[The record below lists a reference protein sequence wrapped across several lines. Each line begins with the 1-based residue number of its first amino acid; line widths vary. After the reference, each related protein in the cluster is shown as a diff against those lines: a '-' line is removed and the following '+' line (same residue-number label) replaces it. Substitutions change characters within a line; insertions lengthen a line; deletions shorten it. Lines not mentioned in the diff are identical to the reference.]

1 MSGGTP
7 LGNMVVKLGLDSSDF
22 GRGAANAKKEVRYL
36 AKEMQANVKIA
47 DMAGNQMGKLGARF
61 DGLTKIIDAQERQVA
76 ALKKAYDESFVDG
89 KATESTKR
97 LATQLQDAN
106 GKLAHYK
113 QQLSNVEKSMLL
125 YSEKAEKA
133 KGNINYL
140 NKEMQLNMET
150 ASLLGN
156 RQKVLGA
163 NYEGLTKIIGEQA
176 KYVAALQETY
186 DKSFVNGK
194 PTEATKELALSLK
207 EAQNELIKTTGNI
220 AELQVKTT
228 GATGAIYKASEK
240 MISSGQRMEQMGGA
254 LTKGVT
260 MPILAGAAAVTT
272 AAVKWESDFAG
283 VKKTN
288 DEVVDSTGKVVYS
301 YKDLENGLR
310 GLAKELPASHTEI
323 ANVAEAAG
331 QLGIKT
337 ENVVGFTKTMID
349 LGEST
354 NMSADE
360 AATALARLANIT
372 GMPQTEFDKLGSVIV
387 DLGNNFATTESEITE
402 MGLRLAGAGHQVG
415 MSEAQIMGF
424 AAALSSVGIE
434 AEAGGSAFS
443 KVMVQMQLAVEK
455 GTGAFSELEQI
466 ANSAGFTIGE
476 VGQAVLS
483 GGKPLKAMAE
493 SLGMNSKEL
502 SKMYKEADKS
512 KTSLED
518 FATVAGMSADQFSK
532 AFKED
537 ASGAIIKFIEGLST
551 AEERGQ
557 SAIGVL
563 DNMGI
568 TEVRLRDSLLRAAGA
583 SDVFKSAVD
592 RGTKAWSENTAL
604 TEEANKRYETTESQL
619 KMLRNEAID
628 VGITFG
634 GPLVKALRDV
644 LQAAKPMIK
653 TVTNLAESF
662 SNANPKTQQTI
673 VKMIALTAAMG
684 PAIKLTGTLSKGIGT
699 LGKGFID
706 TMAAMSKKRAVE
718 DVTQAFAKGS
728 SVSVDFGK
736 NLASSGTAL
745 GGLIAK
751 IGGTT
756 TQIGA
761 LTKGFSLLNPWVLGI
776 TTAVGAG
783 IAVWKLWGE
792 EAWNSS
798 QRTQRWGTDVGKAT
812 DEALTKFQGYS
823 RGASGEFS
831 LLEQGIS
838 SNTGSIVNNFSKM
851 GQSIETT
858 LTKKIETLKG
868 IVKELPDDIKEAA
881 NELTEDEIA
890 NQEKYLAIVKEN
902 NAKITQIKK
911 TASNNN
917 RQISYE
923 ETVRIKAYAQES
935 AEAYVNS
942 LGKSEKESKQI
953 LEAMTGNVS
962 AASKAQA
969 KEWLQ
974 SLGKQRQES
983 SLEYQKMQEDMKE
996 KLVDSG
1002 YDLNSKYAKE
1012 MLKLLKESS
1021 DSAQQITDDQMATIL
1036 AKYPE
1041 LTNEVFLANGQLI
1054 STMGDASE
1062 AAITQNKKLASSFTD
1077 MTNTSAKAAE
1087 DNAKKVELMSEKSGE
1102 YADFWNDLVL
1112 EDKDGHVK
1120 TNAQEAITEAA
1131 KSEQGWNKL
1140 LFASKH
1146 ADLKSNAKLMIAEAA
1161 IANGRWE
1168 KMTFTEQQ
1176 ALLKSNV
1183 TKTMTQALQ
1192 AKGDWGKLSFEEK
1205 KAVLY
1210 SNTPEVMA
1218 ETMLNLGLWKEY
1230 QPQVKELKAKNQGFL
1245 EVLSQSQD
1253 KIIHWS
1259 QVPVDIKKILGDNYD
1274 LLSKI
1279 YESEQSYNRWKNL
1292 PDDEKKLLANNSDV
1306 LQKIM
1311 TSDTSLKQW
1320 NALPADQK
1328 KMLGDNTDLLT
1339 KVMASEESMNA
1350 WKALPDPV
1358 KKMLGNN
1365 EDLKAKIA
1373 EGSLSVETYNQV
1385 KPHLKK
1391 LLGDASNVSNQSQ
1404 VGIQNLNAFNA
1415 NNPAMKLLKGDSSSA
1430 QNAAR
1435 TGGNALNV
1443 YKANNPASK
1452 NLKGNASGVV
1462 SATATG
1468 NSSLNVF
1475 AANNPVE
1482 KLLKARDEATGP
1494 ASSAKN
1500 AVNDFNSGPSVI
1512 TKTLKVVADIG
1523 GKVAKILGLET
1534 GTNYHVGGP
1543 AIVNDQKGPVYK
1555 ELVIPKGGVPF
1566 IPEGRNVFLPD
1577 LPRGS
1582 KVIKASET
1590 KKLIPRYE
1598 NGVGVPRNSSV
1609 VKNLIAVQESKE
1621 STDFGELASTMREL
1635 LAYMKSGNFN
1645 GMEVNQNF
1653 VVSDTKTAR
1662 EAAIENKRQL
1672 RNLARGLK

>member
-7 LGNMVVKLGLDSSDF
+7 LGNMVIKLGLDSSDF

-36 AKEMQANVKIA
+36 AKEMQANAKIA
-47 DMAGNQMGKLGARF
+47 DMAGNQMGKLGTRF
-61 DGLTKIIDAQERQVA
+61 DGLTKIIGAQEKQVA

-106 GKLAHYK
+106 GKLANYRS
-113 QQLSNVEKSMLL
+113 QLIQTAGQM
-125 YSEKAEKA
+125 AE
-133 KGNINYL
+133 
-140 NKEMQLNMET
+140 M
-150 ASLLGN
+150 
-156 RQKVLGA
+156 
-163 NYEGLTKIIGEQA
+163 
-176 KYVAALQETY
+176 
-186 DKSFVNGK
+186 
-194 PTEATKELALSLK
+194 
-207 EAQNELIKTTGNI
+207 
-220 AELQVKTT
+220 QVKTT
-228 GATGAIYKASEK
+228 GATGAIYNASEK
-240 MISSGQRMEQMGGA
+240 MISSGQKMEKVGGA
-254 LTKGVT
+254 LTKGIT
-260 MPILAGAAAVTT
+260 LPILAGAAAVTT

-310 GLAKELPASHTEI
+310 GLAKELPSSHTEI

-337 ENVVGFTKTMID
+337 KNVVGFTKTMID

-354 NMSADE
+354 NMSAEE

-387 DLGNNFATTESEITE
+387 DLGNNFATTESEITA

-443 KVMVQMQLAVEK
+443 KVMVQMQLAVEN
-455 GTGAFSELEQI
+455 GANAFAGLESLSQQTGVSMEQVS
-466 ANSAGFTIGE
+466 SA
-476 VGQAVLS
+476 VRN
-483 GGKPLKAMAE
+483 GGKELKNTAGAMG
-493 SLGMNSKEL
+493 LTSKEL
-502 SKMYKEADKS
+502 KTMHKEATDASGK
-512 KTSLED
+512 LND
-518 FATVAGMSADQFSK
+518 FADVAGMSAEQFSK

-537 ASGAIIKFIEGLST
+537 ASGAIIKFIEGLGKT
-551 AEERGQ
+551 KEHGQ
-557 SAIGVL
+557 SAIAVL
-563 DNMGI
+563 DDMGI

-592 RGTKAWSENTAL
+592 RGTKAWGENTAL

-619 KMLRNEAID
+619 KMLKNEAVD

-634 GPLVKALRDV
+634 GPLVKALRDA
-644 LQAAKPMIK
+644 LQATKPMIK

-662 SNANPKTQQTI
+662 SNADPKTQQTI

-684 PAIKLTGTLSKGIGT
+684 PAIKLTGTLTKGVGF
-699 LGKGFID
+699 LGKGFVD
-706 TMAAMSKKRAVE
+706 TMAAMSKKRAIE
-718 DVTQAFAKGS
+718 DVTKAFAEGS
-728 SVSVDFGK
+728 SVSLGFGK
-736 NLASSGTAL
+736 DIASSGSAL
-745 GGLIAK
+745 GGLTAK

-756 TQIGA
+756 TQIGS
-761 LTKGFSLLNPWVLGI
+761 LTKGFSLLNPWVLGATVAI
-776 TTAVGAG
+776 GAG
-783 IAVWKLWGE
+783 VAVWKLWGE

-812 DEALTKFQGYS
+812 DGALTKFQGYS
-823 RGASGEFS
+823 RGASGELD
-831 LLEQGIS
+831 LLEKGVS
-838 SNTGSIVNNFSKM
+838 GNTDTIANNFSKM
-851 GQSIETT
+851 GQSIEENM
-858 LTKKIETLKG
+858 TKKIETLKG
-868 IVKELPDDIKEAA
+868 IVNKLPDDIKEAGDK
-881 NELTEDEIA
+881 LTKEEVL
-890 NQEKYLAIVKEN
+890 NQEKYLDVVKEN
-902 NAKITQIKK
+902 NQKITQIKQE
-911 TASNNN
+911 ASNNN
-917 RQISYE
+917 RKISYE
-923 ETVRIKAYAQES
+923 EAIRIKSLAKES

-942 LGKSEKESKQI
+942 LGKSETETKEI
-953 LEAMTGNVS
+953 LSAMTGNV
-962 AASKAQA
+962 AEASEDQA
-969 KEWLQ
+969 KTWLQ
-974 SLGKQRQES
+974 SLGKQRQQS
-983 SLEYQKMQEDMKE
+983 KIEYTKMQDDLKA
-996 KLVDSG
+996 KLVDAG

-1012 MLKLLKESS
+1012 MLSLLKESG
-1021 DSAQQITDDQMATIL
+1021 DSATQITEDQMSTIL

-1041 LTNEVFLANGQLI
+1041 LADQVFLANGQLI
-1054 STMGDASE
+1054 SSMGE
-1062 AAITQNKKLASSFTD
+1062 AGQAAVGQNKKMMDSFTD
-1077 MTNTSAKAAE
+1077 MAE
-1087 DNAKKVELMSEKSGE
+1087 KVSKTAGENAKKIELIADEANEFGE
-1102 YADFWNDLVL
+1102 FWNQLILDTKTG
-1112 EDKDGHVK
+1112 EVK
-1120 TNAQEAITEAA
+1120 TNAQEAVNEAA
-1131 KSEQGWNKL
+1131 SSEKGWNQL
-1140 LFASKH
+1140 IYASKN

-1176 ALLKSNV
+1176 ALLDSNV

-1192 AKGDWGKLSFEEK
+1192 AKGSWGKLNFEEK

-1218 ETMLNLGLWKEY
+1218 ETMLNLGLWKDY
-1230 QPQVKELKAKNQGFL
+1230 QPQVKELKAKNQSFL
-1245 EVLSQSQD
+1245 DVLSQSQD
-1253 KIIHWS
+1253 KIVHWS
-1259 QVPVDIKKILGDNYD
+1259 QVPVDIKEILGDNYD

-1279 YESEQSYNRWKNL
+1279 YGSEQSYNRWKNL
-1292 PDDEKKLLANNSDV
+1292 PDTEKKLLANNSDV

-1339 KVMASEESMNA
+1339 KVMASEESFNA

-1385 KPHLKK
+1385 KPLLKQ

-1415 NNPAMKLLKGDSSSA
+1415 NNPAQKILRGDSSNA
-1430 QNAAR
+1430 QAAAR
-1435 TGGNALNV
+1435 QGGNALNT
-1443 YKANNPASK
+1443 YNANNPGTK
-1452 NLKGNASGVV
+1452 NLRGNAGGVV
-1462 SATATG
+1462 GAASSG
-1468 NSSLNVF
+1468 NSSLNIF

-1482 KLLKARDEATGP
+1482 KLLRANDQASGP
-1494 ASSAKN
+1494 ASQAKN
-1500 AVNDFNSGPSVI
+1500 AVSDFNSGPSVI
-1512 TKTLKVVADIG
+1512 TKTLNVVANLG
-1523 GKVAKILGLET
+1523 AGVAKILGLET
-1534 GTNYHVGGP
+1534 GTNNHIGGP
-1543 AIVNDQKGPVYK
+1543 AIVNDQKGRTYK

-1577 LPRGS
+1577 LPKGS

-1590 KKLIPRYE
+1590 KKLIPHYE

-1609 VKNLIAVQESKE
+1609 VKNLIAVQDSHESN
-1621 STDFGELASTMREL
+1621 DFSELASLMREMVSYL
-1635 LAYMKSGNFN
+1635 KDGNIKN
-1645 GMEVNQNF
+1645 MEVTQYITGA
-1653 VVSDTKTAR
+1653 DTKTPR
-1662 EAAIENKRQL
+1662 ETAIETKRQL
-1672 RNLARGLK
+1672 RDLARGFK

>member
-7 LGNMVVKLGLDSSDF
+7 LGNMVIKLGLDSSDF

-36 AKEMQANVKIA
+36 AKEMQANAKIA
-47 DMAGNQMGKLGARF
+47 DMAGNQMGKLGTRF
-61 DGLTKIIDAQERQVA
+61 DGLTKIIGAQEKQVA

-106 GKLAHYK
+106 GKLANYRS
-113 QQLSNVEKSMLL
+113 QLIQTAGQM
-125 YSEKAEKA
+125 AE
-133 KGNINYL
+133 
-140 NKEMQLNMET
+140 M
-150 ASLLGN
+150 
-156 RQKVLGA
+156 
-163 NYEGLTKIIGEQA
+163 
-176 KYVAALQETY
+176 
-186 DKSFVNGK
+186 
-194 PTEATKELALSLK
+194 
-207 EAQNELIKTTGNI
+207 
-220 AELQVKTT
+220 QVKTT
-228 GATGAIYKASEK
+228 GATGAIYNASEK
-240 MISSGQRMEQMGGA
+240 MIASGQKMEKVGGA
-254 LTKGVT
+254 LTKGIT
-260 MPILAGAAAVTT
+260 LPILAGAAAVTT

-310 GLAKELPASHTEI
+310 GLAKELPSSHTEI

-337 ENVVGFTKTMID
+337 KNVVGFTKTMID

-354 NMSADE
+354 NMSAEE

-387 DLGNNFATTESEITE
+387 DLGNNFATTESEITA

-443 KVMVQMQLAVEK
+443 KVMVQMQLAVEN
-455 GTGAFSELEQI
+455 GANAFAGLESLSQQTGVSMEQVS
-466 ANSAGFTIGE
+466 SA
-476 VGQAVLS
+476 VRN
-483 GGKPLKAMAE
+483 GGKELKNTAGAMG
-493 SLGMNSKEL
+493 LTSKEL
-502 SKMYKEADKS
+502 KTMHKEATDASGK
-512 KTSLED
+512 LND
-518 FATVAGMSADQFSK
+518 FAEVAGMSAEQFSK

-537 ASGAIIKFIEGLST
+537 ASGAIIKFIEGLGKT
-551 AEERGQ
+551 KEHGQ
-557 SAIGVL
+557 SAIAVL
-563 DNMGI
+563 DDMGI

-592 RGTKAWSENTAL
+592 RGTKAWGENTAL

-619 KMLRNEAID
+619 KMLKNEAVD

-644 LQAAKPMIK
+644 LQATKPMIK

-662 SNANPKTQQTI
+662 SNADPKTQQTI

-684 PAIKLTGTLSKGIGT
+684 PAIKLTGTLTKGVGS
-699 LGKGFID
+699 LGKGFVE
-706 TMAAMSKKRAVE
+706 TMAAMSKKRAIAE
-718 DVTQAFAKGS
+718 VTQAMAEGS
-728 SVSVDFGK
+728 SVSLDLGK
-736 NLASSGTAL
+736 NITSSGSAV
-745 GGLIAK
+745 GGFTAK
-751 IGGTT
+751 IGGAATK
-756 TQIGA
+756 IGS
-761 LTKGFSLLNPWVLGI
+761 LTKGFSLLNPWVLGA
-776 TTAVGAG
+776 TAAIGAG
-783 IAVWKLWGE
+783 VAVWKLWGE

-812 DEALTKFQGYS
+812 DDALTKFQGYS

-838 SNTGSIVNNFSKM
+838 NDTGSIVNNFSKM

-858 LTKKIETLKG
+858 MTKKIETLKG
-868 IVKELPDDIKEAA
+868 IVKTLPDDVKEAA
-881 NELTEDEIA
+881 NELTENEVS

-902 NAKITQIKK
+902 NAKITQIKQ

-923 ETVRIKAYAQES
+923 ETVRIKAYAKES

-953 LEAMTGNVS
+953 LDAMTGNVS
-962 AASKAQA
+962 DASKAQA
-969 KEWLQ
+969 RDWLQ
-974 SLGKQRQES
+974 SLGKQRQQS
-983 SLEYQKMQEDMKE
+983 SLEYQKMQEDMKA

-1021 DSAQQITDDQMATIL
+1021 DSANQITDDQMANIL
-1036 AKYPE
+1036 GKYPE
-1041 LTNEVFLANGQLI
+1041 LTNEVLLSNGQLI
-1054 STMGDASE
+1054 NTMGNAAE
-1062 AAITQNKKLASSFTD
+1062 AAVAQNKVIASSFTD

-1087 DNAKKVELMSEKSGE
+1087 DNAKKVELMSEKGGE

-1120 TNAQEAITEAA
+1120 SNAQEAITEAA

-1140 LFASKH
+1140 LFASKN

-1176 ALLKSNV
+1176 ALLDSNV

-1192 AKGDWGKLSFEEK
+1192 AKGSWGKLNFEEK

-1218 ETMLNLGLWKEY
+1218 ETMLNLGLWKDY
-1230 QPQVKELKAKNQGFL
+1230 QPQVKELKAKNQSFL

-1253 KIIHWS
+1253 KIVHWS
-1259 QVPVDIKKILGDNYD
+1259 NVPVDVKELLGDNYD

-1279 YESEQSYNRWKNL
+1279 YGSEQAYNRWKNL
-1292 PDDEKKLLANNSDV
+1292 PDTEKKLLANNSDV

-1320 NALPADQK
+1320 NALPAEQK
-1328 KMLGDNTDLLT
+1328 KMLGDNTDLMS
-1339 KVMASEESMNA
+1339 KVFASKESFDM
-1350 WKALPDPV
+1350 WSKIPDNV
-1358 KKMLGNN
+1358 KRMLANN
-1365 EDLKAKIA
+1365 EDLQNKLMQ
-1373 EGSLSVETYNQV
+1373 GHLSISDYNKV
-1385 KPHLKK
+1385 KPMLKK
-1391 LLGDASNVSNQSQ
+1391 LMGNSDQVNAQAQLG
-1404 VGIQNLNAFNA
+1404 IKNLNEFSA
-1415 NNPAMKLLKGDSSSA
+1415 NNPQRKNLTGTSA
-1430 QNAAR
+1430 NVQAAAR
-1435 TGGNALNV
+1435 QGGNALSTYNG
-1443 YKANNPASK
+1443 NNPGTK
-1452 NLKGNASGVV
+1452 NLRGNAGGVV
-1462 SATATG
+1462 GATSSG
-1468 NSSLNVF
+1468 NSSLNSF

-1482 KLLKARDEATGP
+1482 KLLRANDQASGP
-1494 ASSAKN
+1494 AAQAKN
-1500 AVNDFNSGPSVI
+1500 AVSDFNSGPSVI
-1512 TKTLKVVADIG
+1512 TKTLNVVANL
-1523 GKVAKILGLET
+1523 GKGVAKVLGLET
-1534 GTNYHVGGP
+1534 GTNNHVGGP
-1543 AIVNDQKGPVYK
+1543 AIVNDQRGAIYK

-1590 KKLIPRYE
+1590 KKLIPHYE

-1609 VKNLIAVQESKE
+1609 VKNLIAVQDSHESN
-1621 STDFGELASTMREL
+1621 DFSELASLMREMVSYL
-1635 LAYMKSGNFN
+1635 KDGNIKN
-1645 GMEVNQNF
+1645 MEVTQYITGA
-1653 VVSDTKTAR
+1653 DTKTPR
-1662 EAAIENKRQL
+1662 ETAMETKRQL
-1672 RNLARGLK
+1672 RDLARGFK

>member
-7 LGNMVVKLGLDSSDF
+7 LGNMVIKLGLDSSDF

-36 AKEMQANVKIA
+36 AKEMQANAKIA
-47 DMAGNQMGKLGARF
+47 DMAGNQMGKLGTRF
-61 DGLTKIIDAQERQVA
+61 DGLTKIIGAQEKQVA

-106 GKLAHYK
+106 GKLANYRS
-113 QQLSNVEKSMLL
+113 QLIQTAGQM
-125 YSEKAEKA
+125 AE
-133 KGNINYL
+133 
-140 NKEMQLNMET
+140 M
-150 ASLLGN
+150 
-156 RQKVLGA
+156 
-163 NYEGLTKIIGEQA
+163 
-176 KYVAALQETY
+176 
-186 DKSFVNGK
+186 
-194 PTEATKELALSLK
+194 
-207 EAQNELIKTTGNI
+207 
-220 AELQVKTT
+220 QVKTT
-228 GATGAIYKASEK
+228 GATGAIYNASEK
-240 MISSGQRMEQMGGA
+240 MISSGQKMEKVGGA
-254 LTKGVT
+254 LTKGIT
-260 MPILAGAAAVTT
+260 LPILAGAAAVTT

-310 GLAKELPASHTEI
+310 GLAKELPSSHTEI

-337 ENVVGFTKTMID
+337 KNVVGFTKTMID

-354 NMSADE
+354 NMSAEE

-387 DLGNNFATTESEITE
+387 DLGNNFATTESEITA

-466 ANSAGFTIGE
+466 ANGAGYTIGE
-476 VGQAVLS
+476 VGQAVLN
-483 GGKPLKAMAE
+483 GGKPLKTMA
-493 SLGMNSKEL
+493 SNLGMNSKAL

-518 FATVAGMSADQFSK
+518 FASVAGMSGEQFSK

-537 ASGAIIKFIEGLST
+537 ASGAIIKFVEGLGK
-551 AEERGQ
+551 AEDKGQ

-563 DNMGI
+563 DSMGI

-592 RGTKAWSENTAL
+592 RGTKAWGENTAL

-619 KMLRNEAID
+619 KMLKNEAVD

-634 GPLVKALRDV
+634 GPLVKALRDA
-644 LQAAKPMIK
+644 LQATKPMIK

-662 SNANPKTQQTI
+662 SNADPKTQQTI

-684 PAIKLTGTLSKGIGT
+684 PAIKLTGTLTKGVGF
-699 LGKGFID
+699 LGKGFVE
-706 TMAAMSKKRAVE
+706 TMAAMSKKRAIE
-718 DVTQAFAKGS
+718 DVTKAFAEGS
-728 SVSVDFGK
+728 SVSIGFGK
-736 NLASSGTAL
+736 DIASSGSAL
-745 GGLIAK
+745 GGLTAK

-756 TQIGA
+756 TQIGS
-761 LTKGFSLLNPWVLGI
+761 LTKGFSLLNPWVLGA
-776 TTAVGAG
+776 TAAIGTGV
-783 IAVWKLWGE
+783 AVWKLWGE

-812 DEALTKFQGYS
+812 DDALTKFQGYS
-823 RGASGEFS
+823 RGASGELD
-831 LLEQGIS
+831 LLEKGIS
-838 SNTGSIVNNFSKM
+838 GNTGTIANNFSKM
-851 GQSIETT
+851 GQSIEENM
-858 LTKKIETLKG
+858 TKKIETLKD
-868 IVKELPDDIKEAA
+868 IVNRLPDDIKEAGDK
-881 NELTEDEIA
+881 LTQEEVL
-890 NQEKYLAIVKEN
+890 NQEKYLAVVKEN
-902 NAKITQIKK
+902 NQKITQIKQE
-911 TASNNN
+911 ASNNN
-917 RQISYE
+917 RKISYE
-923 ETVRIKAYAQES
+923 ETIRIKSLAKES

-942 LGKSEKESKQI
+942 LGKSETETKEI
-953 LEAMTGNVS
+953 LSAMTGNV
-962 AASKAQA
+962 AEASEDQA
-969 KEWLQ
+969 KTWLQ
-974 SLGKQRQES
+974 SLGKQRQQS
-983 SLEYQKMQEDMKE
+983 KIEYNKMQDDLKA
-996 KLVDSG
+996 KLVDAG
-1002 YDLNSKYAKE
+1002 YDLNSEYAKE
-1012 MLKLLKESS
+1012 MLSLLKESG
-1021 DSAQQITDDQMATIL
+1021 DSATQITEDQMSAIL

-1041 LTNEVFLANGQLI
+1041 LADQVFLANGQLI
-1054 STMGDASE
+1054 SSMGE
-1062 AAITQNKKLASSFTD
+1062 AGKAAVGQNKKMMDSFTD
-1077 MTNTSAKAAE
+1077 MAE
-1087 DNAKKVELMSEKSGE
+1087 KVSKTAGENAKKIELIADEANEFGE
-1102 YADFWNDLVL
+1102 FWNQLILDTKTG
-1112 EDKDGHVK
+1112 EVK
-1120 TNAQEAITEAA
+1120 TNAQEAVNEAA
-1131 KSEQGWNKL
+1131 SSEKGWNQL
-1140 LFASKH
+1140 IYASKN

-1176 ALLKSNV
+1176 ALLDSNV

-1192 AKGDWGKLSFEEK
+1192 AKGSWGKLNFEEK

-1218 ETMLNLGLWKEY
+1218 ETMLNLGLWKDY
-1230 QPQVKELKAKNQGFL
+1230 QPQVKELKAKNQSFL
-1245 EVLSQSQD
+1245 DVLSQSQD
-1253 KIIHWS
+1253 KIVHWS
-1259 QVPVDIKKILGDNYD
+1259 QVPVDIKEILGDNYD

-1279 YESEQSYNRWKNL
+1279 YGSEQSYNRWKNL

-1339 KVMASEESMNA
+1339 KVMASEESFNA
-1350 WKALPDPV
+1350 WKLLPNPV

-1365 EDLKAKIA
+1365 EDLEAKIA
-1373 EGSLSVETYNQV
+1373 DGTISIEEYNGI
-1385 KPHLKK
+1385 KPLLKT
-1391 LLGDASNVSNQSQ
+1391 LLGDSSIVQNASRAAGDQLDIYNR
-1404 VGIQNLNAFNA
+1404 
-1415 NNPAMKLLKGDSSSA
+1415 NNPTKKILSGDSSNTQA
-1430 QNAAR
+1430 AAR
-1435 TGGNALNV
+1435 QGGNALNT
-1443 YKANNPASK
+1443 YNANNPGTK
-1452 NLKGNASGVV
+1452 NLRGNAGGVV
-1462 SATATG
+1462 GAASSG
-1468 NSSLNVF
+1468 NSSLNIF

-1482 KLLKARDEATGP
+1482 KLLRANDQASGP
-1494 ASSAKN
+1494 ASQAKN
-1500 AVNDFNSGPSVI
+1500 AVSDFNSGPSVI
-1512 TKTLKVVADIG
+1512 TKTLNVVANLG
-1523 GKVAKILGLET
+1523 AGVAKILGLET
-1534 GTNYHVGGP
+1534 GTNNHIGGP
-1543 AIVNDQKGPVYK
+1543 AIVNDQKGRTYK

-1577 LPRGS
+1577 LPKGS

-1590 KKLIPRYE
+1590 KKLIPHYE

-1609 VKNLIAVQESKE
+1609 VKNLIAVQDSHESN
-1621 STDFGELASTMREL
+1621 DFSELASLMREMVSYL
-1635 LAYMKSGNFN
+1635 KDGNIKN
-1645 GMEVNQNF
+1645 MEVTQYITGA
-1653 VVSDTKTAR
+1653 DTKTPR
-1662 EAAIENKRQL
+1662 ETAMETKRQL
-1672 RNLARGLK
+1672 RDLARGFK

>member
-7 LGNMVVKLGLDSSDF
+7 LGNMVIKLGLDSSDF

-36 AKEMQANVKIA
+36 AKEMQVNAKIA
-47 DMAGNQMGKLGARF
+47 DMAGNQMGKLGTRF
-61 DGLTKIIDAQERQVA
+61 DGLTKIIGAQEKQVA

-106 GKLAHYK
+106 GKLANYRS
-113 QQLSNVEKSMLL
+113 QLIQTAGQM
-125 YSEKAEKA
+125 AE
-133 KGNINYL
+133 
-140 NKEMQLNMET
+140 M
-150 ASLLGN
+150 
-156 RQKVLGA
+156 
-163 NYEGLTKIIGEQA
+163 
-176 KYVAALQETY
+176 
-186 DKSFVNGK
+186 
-194 PTEATKELALSLK
+194 
-207 EAQNELIKTTGNI
+207 
-220 AELQVKTT
+220 QVKTT
-228 GATGAIYKASEK
+228 GATGAIYNASEK
-240 MISSGQRMEQMGGA
+240 MISSGQKMEKVGGA
-254 LTKGVT
+254 LTKGIT
-260 MPILAGAAAVTT
+260 LPILAGAAAVTT

-310 GLAKELPASHTEI
+310 GLAKELPSSHTEI

-337 ENVVGFTKTMID
+337 KNVVGFTKTMID

-354 NMSADE
+354 NMSAEE

-387 DLGNNFATTESEITE
+387 DLGNNFATTESEITA

-443 KVMVQMQLAVEK
+443 KVMVEMQLAVEN
-455 GTGAFSELEQI
+455 GANAFAGLESLSQQTGVSMEQVSI
-466 ANSAGFTIGE
+466 AVRN
-476 VGQAVLS
+476 
-483 GGKPLKAMAE
+483 GGKELKNTAGAMG
-493 SLGMNSKEL
+493 LTSKEL
-502 SKMYKEADKS
+502 KTMHKEATDASGK
-512 KTSLED
+512 LND
-518 FATVAGMSADQFSK
+518 FAEVAGMSAEQFSK

-537 ASGAIIKFIEGLST
+537 ASGAIIKFIEGLGKT
-551 AEERGQ
+551 KEHGQ
-557 SAIGVL
+557 SAIAVL
-563 DNMGI
+563 DDMGI

-592 RGTKAWSENTAL
+592 RGTKAWGENTAL

-619 KMLRNEAID
+619 KMLKNEAVD

-634 GPLVKALRDV
+634 GPLVKALRDA
-644 LQAAKPMIK
+644 LQATKPMIK

-662 SNANPKTQQTI
+662 SNADPKTQQTI

-684 PAIKLTGTLSKGIGT
+684 PAIKLTGTLTKGVGF
-699 LGKGFID
+699 LGKGFVE
-706 TMAAMSKKRAVE
+706 TMAAMSKKRAIE
-718 DVTQAFAKGS
+718 DVTKAFAEGS
-728 SVSVDFGK
+728 SVSVGFGK
-736 NLASSGTAL
+736 DIASSGSAL
-745 GGLIAK
+745 GGLTAK

-756 TQIGA
+756 TQIGS
-761 LTKGFSLLNPWVLGI
+761 LTKGFSLLNPWVLGATVAI
-776 TTAVGAG
+776 GAG
-783 IAVWKLWGE
+783 VAVWKLWGE

-823 RGASGEFS
+823 RGASGELD
-831 LLEQGIS
+831 LLEKGVS
-838 SNTGSIVNNFSKM
+838 GNTDTIANNFSKM
-851 GQSIETT
+851 GQSIEENM
-858 LTKKIETLKG
+858 TKKIETLKG
-868 IVKELPDDIKEAA
+868 IVNKLPDDIKEAGDK
-881 NELTEDEIA
+881 LTKEEVL
-890 NQEKYLAIVKEN
+890 NQEKYLDVVKEN
-902 NAKITQIKK
+902 NQKITQIKQE
-911 TASNNN
+911 ASNNN
-917 RQISYE
+917 RKISYE
-923 ETVRIKAYAQES
+923 EAIRIKSLAKES

-942 LGKSEKESKQI
+942 LGKSETETKEI
-953 LEAMTGNVS
+953 LSAMTGNV
-962 AASKAQA
+962 AEASEDQA
-969 KEWLQ
+969 KTWLQ
-974 SLGKQRQES
+974 SLGKQRQQS
-983 SLEYQKMQEDMKE
+983 KIEYTKMQDDLKA
-996 KLVDSG
+996 KLVDAG

-1012 MLKLLKESS
+1012 MLSLLKESG
-1021 DSAQQITDDQMATIL
+1021 DSATQITEDQMSTIL

-1041 LTNEVFLANGQLI
+1041 LADQVFLANGQLI
-1054 STMGDASE
+1054 SSMGE
-1062 AAITQNKKLASSFTD
+1062 AGQAAVGQNKKMMDSFTD
-1077 MTNTSAKAAE
+1077 MAE
-1087 DNAKKVELMSEKSGE
+1087 KVSKTAGENAKKIELIADEANEFGE
-1102 YADFWNDLVL
+1102 FWNQLILDTKTG
-1112 EDKDGHVK
+1112 EVK
-1120 TNAQEAITEAA
+1120 TNAQEAVNEAA
-1131 KSEQGWNKL
+1131 SSEKGWNQL
-1140 LFASKH
+1140 IYASKN

-1176 ALLKSNV
+1176 ALLDSNV

-1192 AKGDWGKLSFEEK
+1192 AKGSWGKLNFEEK

-1218 ETMLNLGLWKEY
+1218 ETMLNLGLWKDY
-1230 QPQVKELKAKNQGFL
+1230 QPQVKELKAKNQSFL
-1245 EVLSQSQD
+1245 DVLSQSQD
-1253 KIIHWS
+1253 KIVHWS
-1259 QVPVDIKKILGDNYD
+1259 QVPVDIKEILGDNYD

-1279 YESEQSYNRWKNL
+1279 YGSEQSYNRWKNL
-1292 PDDEKKLLANNSDV
+1292 PDTEKKLLANNSDV
-1306 LQKIM
+1306 LEKIM

-1339 KVMASEESMNA
+1339 KVMASEESFNA

-1385 KPHLKK
+1385 KPLLKQ

-1415 NNPAMKLLKGDSSSA
+1415 NNPAQKILRGDSSNA
-1430 QNAAR
+1430 QAAAR
-1435 TGGNALNV
+1435 QGGNALNT
-1443 YKANNPASK
+1443 YNANNPGTK
-1452 NLKGNASGVV
+1452 NLRGNAGGVV
-1462 SATATG
+1462 GAASSG
-1468 NSSLNVF
+1468 NSSLNIF

-1482 KLLKARDEATGP
+1482 KLLRANDQASGP
-1494 ASSAKN
+1494 ASQAKN
-1500 AVNDFNSGPSVI
+1500 AVSDFNSGPSVI
-1512 TKTLKVVADIG
+1512 TKTLNVVANLG
-1523 GKVAKILGLET
+1523 AGVAKILGLET
-1534 GTNYHVGGP
+1534 GTNNHIGGP
-1543 AIVNDQKGPVYK
+1543 AIVNDQKGRTYK

-1577 LPRGS
+1577 LPKGS

-1590 KKLIPRYE
+1590 KKLIPHYE

-1609 VKNLIAVQESKE
+1609 VKNLIAVQDSHESN
-1621 STDFGELASTMREL
+1621 DFSELASLMREMVSYL
-1635 LAYMKSGNFN
+1635 KDGNIKN
-1645 GMEVNQNF
+1645 MEVTQYITGA
-1653 VVSDTKTAR
+1653 DTKTPR
-1662 EAAIENKRQL
+1662 ETAIETKRQL
-1672 RNLARGLK
+1672 RDLARGFK

>member
-7 LGNMVVKLGLDSSDF
+7 LGNMVIKLGLDSSDF

-36 AKEMQANVKIA
+36 AKEMQANAKIA
-47 DMAGNQMGKLGARF
+47 DMAGNHMGKLGTRF
-61 DGLTKIIDAQERQVA
+61 DGLTKIIGAQEKQVA

-106 GKLAHYK
+106 GKLANYRS
-113 QQLSNVEKSMLL
+113 QLIQTAGQM
-125 YSEKAEKA
+125 AE
-133 KGNINYL
+133 
-140 NKEMQLNMET
+140 M
-150 ASLLGN
+150 
-156 RQKVLGA
+156 
-163 NYEGLTKIIGEQA
+163 
-176 KYVAALQETY
+176 
-186 DKSFVNGK
+186 
-194 PTEATKELALSLK
+194 
-207 EAQNELIKTTGNI
+207 
-220 AELQVKTT
+220 QVKTT
-228 GATGAIYKASEK
+228 GATGAIYNASEK
-240 MISSGQRMEQMGGA
+240 MISSGQKMEKVGGA
-254 LTKGVT
+254 LTKGIT
-260 MPILAGAAAVTT
+260 LPILAGAAAVTT

-310 GLAKELPASHTEI
+310 GLAKELPSSHTEI

-337 ENVVGFTKTMID
+337 KNVVGFTKTMID

-354 NMSADE
+354 NMSAE
-360 AATALARLANIT
+360 AAATALARLANIT

-387 DLGNNFATTESEITE
+387 DLGNNFATTESEITA

-443 KVMVQMQLAVEK
+443 KVMVQMQLAVEN
-455 GTGAFSELEQI
+455 GANAFAGLESLSQQTGVSMEQVS
-466 ANSAGFTIGE
+466 SA
-476 VGQAVLS
+476 VRN
-483 GGKPLKAMAE
+483 GGKELKNTAGAMG
-493 SLGMNSKEL
+493 LTSKEL
-502 SKMYKEADKS
+502 KTMHKEATDASGK
-512 KTSLED
+512 LND
-518 FATVAGMSADQFSK
+518 FAEVAGMSAEQFSK

-537 ASGAIIKFIEGLST
+537 ASGAIIKFIEGLGKT
-551 AEERGQ
+551 KEHGQ
-557 SAIGVL
+557 SAIAVL
-563 DNMGI
+563 DDMGI

-592 RGTKAWSENTAL
+592 RGTKAWGENTAL

-619 KMLRNEAID
+619 KMLKNEAVD

-634 GPLVKALRDV
+634 GPLVKALRDA
-644 LQAAKPMIK
+644 LQATKPMIK

-662 SNANPKTQQTI
+662 SNADPKTQQTI

-684 PAIKLTGTLSKGIGT
+684 PAIKLTGTLTKGVGF
-699 LGKGFID
+699 LGKGFVE
-706 TMAAMSKKRAVE
+706 TMAAMSKKRAIE
-718 DVTQAFAKGS
+718 DVTKAFAEGS
-728 SVSVDFGK
+728 SVSVGFGK
-736 NLASSGTAL
+736 GIASSGSAL
-745 GGLIAK
+745 GGLTAK

-756 TQIGA
+756 TQIGS
-761 LTKGFSLLNPWVLGI
+761 LTKGFSLLNPWVLGA
-776 TTAVGAG
+776 TAAIGAG
-783 IAVWKLWGE
+783 VAVWKLWGE

-823 RGASGEFS
+823 RGASGELD
-831 LLEQGIS
+831 LLEKGVS
-838 SNTGSIVNNFSKM
+838 GNTDTIANNFSKM
-851 GQSIETT
+851 GQSIEENM
-858 LTKKIETLKG
+858 TKKIETLKG
-868 IVKELPDDIKEAA
+868 IVNKLPDDIKEAGDK
-881 NELTEDEIA
+881 LTKEEVL
-890 NQEKYLAIVKEN
+890 NQEKYLDVVKEN
-902 NAKITQIKK
+902 NQKITQIKQE
-911 TASNNN
+911 ASNNN
-917 RQISYE
+917 RKISYE
-923 ETVRIKAYAQES
+923 EAIRIKSLAKES

-942 LGKSEKESKQI
+942 LGKSETETKEI
-953 LEAMTGNVS
+953 LSAMTGNV
-962 AASKAQA
+962 AEASEDQA
-969 KEWLQ
+969 KTWLQ
-974 SLGKQRQES
+974 SLGKQRQQS
-983 SLEYQKMQEDMKE
+983 KIEYTKMQDDLKA
-996 KLVDSG
+996 KLVDAG

-1012 MLKLLKESS
+1012 MLSLLKESG
-1021 DSAQQITDDQMATIL
+1021 DSATQITEDQMSTIL

-1041 LTNEVFLANGQLI
+1041 LADQVFLANGQLI
-1054 STMGDASE
+1054 SSMGE
-1062 AAITQNKKLASSFTD
+1062 AGQVAVGQNKKMMDSFTD
-1077 MTNTSAKAAE
+1077 MAE
-1087 DNAKKVELMSEKSGE
+1087 KVSKTAGENAKKIELIADEANEFGE
-1102 YADFWNDLVL
+1102 FWNQLILDTKTG
-1112 EDKDGHVK
+1112 EVK
-1120 TNAQEAITEAA
+1120 TNAQEAVNEAA
-1131 KSEQGWNKL
+1131 SSEKGWNQL
-1140 LFASKH
+1140 IYASKN

-1176 ALLKSNV
+1176 ALLDSNV

-1192 AKGDWGKLSFEEK
+1192 AKGSWGKLNFEEK

-1218 ETMLNLGLWKEY
+1218 ETMLNLGLWKDY
-1230 QPQVKELKAKNQGFL
+1230 QPQVKELKAKNQSFL
-1245 EVLSQSQD
+1245 DVLSQSQD
-1253 KIIHWS
+1253 KIVHWS
-1259 QVPVDIKKILGDNYD
+1259 QVPVDIKEILGDNYD

-1279 YESEQSYNRWKNL
+1279 YGSEQSYNRWKNL
-1292 PDDEKKLLANNSDV
+1292 PDTEKKLLANNSDV

-1339 KVMASEESMNA
+1339 KVMASEESFNA

-1385 KPHLKK
+1385 KPLLKQ

-1415 NNPAMKLLKGDSSSA
+1415 NNPAQKILRGDSSNA
-1430 QNAAR
+1430 QAAAR
-1435 TGGNALNV
+1435 QGGNALNT
-1443 YKANNPASK
+1443 YNANNPGTK
-1452 NLKGNASGVV
+1452 NLRGNAGGVV
-1462 SATATG
+1462 GAASSG
-1468 NSSLNVF
+1468 NSSLNIF

-1482 KLLKARDEATGP
+1482 KLLRANDQASGP
-1494 ASSAKN
+1494 ASQAKN
-1500 AVNDFNSGPSVI
+1500 AVSDFNSGPSVI
-1512 TKTLKVVADIG
+1512 TKTLNVVANLG
-1523 GKVAKILGLET
+1523 AGVAKILGLET
-1534 GTNYHVGGP
+1534 GTNNHIGGP
-1543 AIVNDQKGPVYK
+1543 AIVNDQKGRTYK

-1590 KKLIPRYE
+1590 KKLIPHYE

-1609 VKNLIAVQESKE
+1609 VKNLIAVQDSHESN
-1621 STDFGELASTMREL
+1621 DFSELASLMREMVSYL
-1635 LAYMKSGNFN
+1635 KDGNIKN
-1645 GMEVNQNF
+1645 MEITQYITGA
-1653 VVSDTKTAR
+1653 DTKTPR
-1662 EAAIENKRQL
+1662 ETAIETKRQL
-1672 RNLARGLK
+1672 RDLARGFK

>member
-7 LGNMVVKLGLDSSDF
+7 LGNMVIKLGLDSSDF

-36 AKEMQANVKIA
+36 AKEMQANAKIA
-47 DMAGNQMGKLGARF
+47 DMAGNQMGKLGTRF
-61 DGLTKIIDAQERQVA
+61 DGLTKIIGAQEKQVA

-106 GKLAHYK
+106 GKLANYRS
-113 QQLSNVEKSMLL
+113 QLIQTAGQM
-125 YSEKAEKA
+125 AE
-133 KGNINYL
+133 
-140 NKEMQLNMET
+140 M
-150 ASLLGN
+150 
-156 RQKVLGA
+156 
-163 NYEGLTKIIGEQA
+163 
-176 KYVAALQETY
+176 
-186 DKSFVNGK
+186 
-194 PTEATKELALSLK
+194 
-207 EAQNELIKTTGNI
+207 
-220 AELQVKTT
+220 QVKTT
-228 GATGAIYKASEK
+228 GAIYNASEK
-240 MISSGQRMEQMGGA
+240 MISSGQKMEKVGGA
-254 LTKGVT
+254 LTKGIT
-260 MPILAGAAAVTT
+260 LPILAGAAAVTT

-310 GLAKELPASHTEI
+310 GLAKELPSSHTEI

-337 ENVVGFTKTMID
+337 KNVVGFTKTMID

-354 NMSADE
+354 NMSAEE

-387 DLGNNFATTESEITE
+387 DLGNNFATTESEITA

-443 KVMVQMQLAVEK
+443 KVMVEMQLAVEN
-455 GTGAFSELEQI
+455 GANAFAGLESLSQQTGVSMEQVS
-466 ANSAGFTIGE
+466 SA
-476 VGQAVLS
+476 VRN
-483 GGKPLKAMAE
+483 GGKELKNTAGAMG
-493 SLGMNSKEL
+493 LTSKEL
-502 SKMYKEADKS
+502 KTMHKEATDASGK
-512 KTSLED
+512 LND
-518 FATVAGMSADQFSK
+518 FAEVAGMSAEQFSK

-537 ASGAIIKFIEGLST
+537 ASGAIIKFIEGLGKT
-551 AEERGQ
+551 KEHGQ
-557 SAIGVL
+557 SAIAVL
-563 DNMGI
+563 DDMGI

-592 RGTKAWSENTAL
+592 RGTKAWGENTAL

-619 KMLRNEAID
+619 KMLKNEAVD

-634 GPLVKALRDV
+634 GPLVKALRDA
-644 LQAAKPMIK
+644 LQATKPMIK
-653 TVTNLAESF
+653 MVTNLAESF
-662 SNANPKTQQTI
+662 SNADPKTQQTI

-684 PAIKLTGTLSKGIGT
+684 PAIKLTGTLTKGVGS
-699 LGKGFID
+699 LGKGFVE
-706 TMAAMSKKRAVE
+706 TMAAMSKKRAISE
-718 DVTQAFAKGS
+718 VTQAMAEGS
-728 SVSVDFGK
+728 SVSLDLGK
-736 NLASSGTAL
+736 NITSSGSAV
-745 GGLIAK
+745 GGFTAK
-751 IGGTT
+751 IGGAASK
-756 TQIGA
+756 IGS
-761 LTKGFSLLNPWVLGI
+761 LTKGFSLLNPWVLGA
-776 TTAVGAG
+776 TAAIGAG
-783 IAVWKLWGE
+783 VAVWKLWGE

-823 RGASGEFS
+823 RGASGELD
-831 LLEQGIS
+831 LLEKGVS
-838 SNTGSIVNNFSKM
+838 GNTDTIANNFSKM
-851 GQSIETT
+851 GQSIEENM
-858 LTKKIETLKG
+858 TKKIETLKG
-868 IVKELPDDIKEAA
+868 IVNRLPDDIKEAGDK
-881 NELTEDEIA
+881 LTQEEVL
-890 NQEKYLAIVKEN
+890 NQEKYLAVVKEN
-902 NAKITQIKK
+902 NQKITQIKQE
-911 TASNNN
+911 ASNNN
-917 RQISYE
+917 RKISYE
-923 ETVRIKAYAQES
+923 EAIRIKSLAKES

-942 LGKSEKESKQI
+942 LGKSETETKEI
-953 LEAMTGNVS
+953 LSAMTGNV
-962 AASKAQA
+962 AEASEDQA
-969 KEWLQ
+969 KTWLQ
-974 SLGKQRQES
+974 SLGKQRQQS
-983 SLEYQKMQEDMKE
+983 KIEYTKMQDDLKA
-996 KLVDSG
+996 KLVDAG

-1012 MLKLLKESS
+1012 MLSLLKESG
-1021 DSAQQITDDQMATIL
+1021 DSATQITEDQMSTIL

-1041 LTNEVFLANGQLI
+1041 LADQVFLANGQLI
-1054 STMGDASE
+1054 SSMGE
-1062 AAITQNKKLASSFTD
+1062 AGQAAVGQNKKMMDSFTD
-1077 MTNTSAKAAE
+1077 MAE
-1087 DNAKKVELMSEKSGE
+1087 EVSKTAGENARKIELIADEANEFGE
-1102 YADFWNDLVL
+1102 FWNQLILDTKTG
-1112 EDKDGHVK
+1112 EVK
-1120 TNAQEAITEAA
+1120 TNAQEAVNEAA
-1131 KSEQGWNKL
+1131 SSEKGWNQL
-1140 LFASKH
+1140 IYASKN

-1176 ALLKSNV
+1176 ALLDSNV

-1192 AKGDWGKLSFEEK
+1192 AKGSWGKLNFEEK

-1218 ETMLNLGLWKEY
+1218 ETMLNLGLWKDY
-1230 QPQVKELKAKNQGFL
+1230 QPQVKELKAKNQSFL
-1245 EVLSQSQD
+1245 DVLSQSQD
-1253 KIIHWS
+1253 KIVHWS
-1259 QVPVDIKKILGDNYD
+1259 QVPVDIKEILGDNYD

-1279 YESEQSYNRWKNL
+1279 YGSEQSYNRWKNL
-1292 PDDEKKLLANNSDV
+1292 PDTEKKLLANNSDV

-1339 KVMASEESMNA
+1339 KVMASEESFNA

-1385 KPHLKK
+1385 KPLLKQ

-1415 NNPAMKLLKGDSSSA
+1415 NNPAQKILRGDSSNA
-1430 QNAAR
+1430 QAAAR
-1435 TGGNALNV
+1435 QGGNALNT
-1443 YKANNPASK
+1443 YNANNPGTK
-1452 NLKGNASGVV
+1452 NLRGNAGGVV
-1462 SATATG
+1462 GAASSG
-1468 NSSLNVF
+1468 NSSLNIF

-1482 KLLKARDEATGP
+1482 KLLRANDQASGP
-1494 ASSAKN
+1494 ASQAKN
-1500 AVNDFNSGPSVI
+1500 AVSDFNSGPSVI
-1512 TKTLKVVADIG
+1512 TKTLNVVANLG
-1523 GKVAKILGLET
+1523 AGVAKILGLET
-1534 GTNYHVGGP
+1534 GTNNHIGGP
-1543 AIVNDQKGPVYK
+1543 AIVNDQKGRTYK

-1609 VKNLIAVQESKE
+1609 VKNLIAVQDSHESN
-1621 STDFGELASTMREL
+1621 DFSELASLMREMVSYL
-1635 LAYMKSGNFN
+1635 KDGNIKN
-1645 GMEVNQNF
+1645 MEVTQYITGA
-1653 VVSDTKTAR
+1653 DTKTPR
-1662 EAAIENKRQL
+1662 ETAMETKRQL
-1672 RNLARGLK
+1672 RDLARGVK

>member
-7 LGNMVVKLGLDSSDF
+7 LGNMVIKLGLDSSDF

-36 AKEMQANVKIA
+36 AKEMQANAKIA
-47 DMAGNQMGKLGARF
+47 DMAGNQMGKLGTRF
-61 DGLTKIIDAQERQVA
+61 DGLTKIIGAQEKQVA

-106 GKLAHYK
+106 GKLANYRS
-113 QQLSNVEKSMLL
+113 QLIQTAGQM
-125 YSEKAEKA
+125 AE
-133 KGNINYL
+133 
-140 NKEMQLNMET
+140 M
-150 ASLLGN
+150 
-156 RQKVLGA
+156 
-163 NYEGLTKIIGEQA
+163 
-176 KYVAALQETY
+176 
-186 DKSFVNGK
+186 
-194 PTEATKELALSLK
+194 
-207 EAQNELIKTTGNI
+207 
-220 AELQVKTT
+220 QVKTT
-228 GATGAIYKASEK
+228 GATGAIYNASEK
-240 MISSGQRMEQMGGA
+240 MISSGQKMEKVGGA
-254 LTKGVT
+254 LTKGIT
-260 MPILAGAAAVTT
+260 LPILAGAAAVTT

-310 GLAKELPASHTEI
+310 GLAKELPSSHTEI

-337 ENVVGFTKTMID
+337 KNIVGFTKTMID

-354 NMSADE
+354 NISAEE

-387 DLGNNFATTESEITE
+387 DLGNNFATTESEITA

-443 KVMVQMQLAVEK
+443 KVMVQMQLAVEN
-455 GTGAFSELEQI
+455 GANAFAGLESLSQQTGVSMEQVS
-466 ANSAGFTIGE
+466 SA
-476 VGQAVLS
+476 VRN
-483 GGKPLKAMAE
+483 GGKELKNTAGAMG
-493 SLGMNSKEL
+493 LTSKEL
-502 SKMYKEADKS
+502 KTMHKEATDASGK
-512 KTSLED
+512 LND
-518 FATVAGMSADQFSK
+518 FADVAGMSAEQFSK

-537 ASGAIIKFIEGLST
+537 ASGAIIKFIEGLGKT
-551 AEERGQ
+551 KEHGQ
-557 SAIGVL
+557 SAIAVL
-563 DNMGI
+563 DDMGI

-592 RGTKAWSENTAL
+592 RGTKAWGENTAL

-619 KMLRNEAID
+619 KMLKNEAVD

-634 GPLVKALRDV
+634 GPLVRALRDA
-644 LQAAKPMIK
+644 LQATKPMIK

-662 SNANPKTQQTI
+662 SNADPKTQQTI
-673 VKMIALTAAMG
+673 VKMIALTATMG
-684 PAIKLTGTLSKGIGT
+684 PAIKLTGTLTKGVGF
-699 LGKGFID
+699 LGKGFVD
-706 TMAAMSKKRAVE
+706 TMAAMSKKRAIE
-718 DVTQAFAKGS
+718 DVTKAFAEGS
-728 SVSVDFGK
+728 SVSLGFGK
-736 NLASSGTAL
+736 DIASSGSAL
-745 GGLIAK
+745 GGLTAK

-756 TQIGA
+756 TQIGS
-761 LTKGFSLLNPWVLGI
+761 LTKGFSLLNPWVLGATVAI
-776 TTAVGAG
+776 GAG
-783 IAVWKLWGE
+783 VAVWKLWGE

-823 RGASGEFS
+823 RGASGELD
-831 LLEQGIS
+831 LLEKGVS
-838 SNTGSIVNNFSKM
+838 GNTDTIANNFSKM
-851 GQSIETT
+851 GQSIEENM
-858 LTKKIETLKG
+858 TKKIETLKG
-868 IVKELPDDIKEAA
+868 IVNKLPDDIKEAGDK
-881 NELTEDEIA
+881 LTKEEVL
-890 NQEKYLAIVKEN
+890 NQEKYLDVVKEN
-902 NAKITQIKK
+902 NQKITQIKQE
-911 TASNNN
+911 ASNNN
-917 RQISYE
+917 RKISYE
-923 ETVRIKAYAQES
+923 EAIRIKSLAKES

-942 LGKSEKESKQI
+942 LGKSETETKEI
-953 LEAMTGNVS
+953 LSAMTGNV
-962 AASKAQA
+962 AEASEDQA
-969 KEWLQ
+969 KTWLQ
-974 SLGKQRQES
+974 SLGKQRQQS
-983 SLEYQKMQEDMKE
+983 KIEYTKMQDDLKA
-996 KLVDSG
+996 KLVDAG

-1012 MLKLLKESS
+1012 MLSLLKESG
-1021 DSAQQITDDQMATIL
+1021 DSATQITEDQMSTIL

-1041 LTNEVFLANGQLI
+1041 LADQVFLANGQLI
-1054 STMGDASE
+1054 SSMGE
-1062 AAITQNKKLASSFTD
+1062 AGQAAVGQNKKMMDSFTD
-1077 MTNTSAKAAE
+1077 MAE
-1087 DNAKKVELMSEKSGE
+1087 KVSKTAGENAKKIELIADEANEFGE
-1102 YADFWNDLVL
+1102 FWNQLILDTKTG
-1112 EDKDGHVK
+1112 EVK
-1120 TNAQEAITEAA
+1120 TNAQEAVNEAA
-1131 KSEQGWNKL
+1131 SSEKGWNQL
-1140 LFASKH
+1140 IYASKN

-1176 ALLKSNV
+1176 ALLDSNV

-1192 AKGDWGKLSFEEK
+1192 AKGSWGKLNFEEK

-1218 ETMLNLGLWKEY
+1218 ETMLNLGLWKDY
-1230 QPQVKELKAKNQGFL
+1230 QPQVKELKAKNQSFL
-1245 EVLSQSQD
+1245 DVLSQSQD
-1253 KIIHWS
+1253 KIVHWS
-1259 QVPVDIKKILGDNYD
+1259 QVPVDIKEILGDNYD

-1279 YESEQSYNRWKNL
+1279 YGSEQSYNRWKNL
-1292 PDDEKKLLANNSDV
+1292 PDTEKKLLANNSDV

-1339 KVMASEESMNA
+1339 KVMASEESFNA

-1385 KPHLKK
+1385 KPLLKQ

-1415 NNPAMKLLKGDSSSA
+1415 NNPAQKILRGDSSNA
-1430 QNAAR
+1430 QAAAR
-1435 TGGNALNV
+1435 QGGNALNT
-1443 YKANNPASK
+1443 YNANNPGTK
-1452 NLKGNASGVV
+1452 NLRGNAGGVV
-1462 SATATG
+1462 GAASSG
-1468 NSSLNVF
+1468 NSSLNIF

-1482 KLLKARDEATGP
+1482 KLLRANDQASGP
-1494 ASSAKN
+1494 ASQAKN
-1500 AVNDFNSGPSVI
+1500 AVSDFNSGPSVI
-1512 TKTLKVVADIG
+1512 TKTLNVVANLG
-1523 GKVAKILGLET
+1523 AGVAKILGLET
-1534 GTNYHVGGP
+1534 GTNNHIGGP
-1543 AIVNDQKGPVYK
+1543 AIVNDQKGRTYK

-1577 LPRGS
+1577 LPKGS

-1590 KKLIPRYE
+1590 KKLIPHYE

-1609 VKNLIAVQESKE
+1609 VKNLIAVQDSHESN
-1621 STDFGELASTMREL
+1621 DFSELASLMREMVSYL
-1635 LAYMKSGNFN
+1635 KDGNIKN
-1645 GMEVNQNF
+1645 MEVTQYITGA
-1653 VVSDTKTAR
+1653 DTKTPR
-1662 EAAIENKRQL
+1662 ETAIETKRQL
-1672 RNLARGLK
+1672 RDLARGFK

>member
-7 LGNMVVKLGLDSSDF
+7 LGNMVIKLGLDSSDF

-36 AKEMQANVKIA
+36 AKEMQANAKIA
-47 DMAGNQMGKLGARF
+47 DMAGNQMGKLGTRF
-61 DGLTKIIDAQERQVA
+61 DGLTKIIGAQEKQVA

-106 GKLAHYK
+106 GKLANYRS
-113 QQLSNVEKSMLL
+113 QLIQTAGQM
-125 YSEKAEKA
+125 AE
-133 KGNINYL
+133 
-140 NKEMQLNMET
+140 M
-150 ASLLGN
+150 
-156 RQKVLGA
+156 
-163 NYEGLTKIIGEQA
+163 
-176 KYVAALQETY
+176 
-186 DKSFVNGK
+186 
-194 PTEATKELALSLK
+194 
-207 EAQNELIKTTGNI
+207 
-220 AELQVKTT
+220 QVKTT
-228 GATGAIYKASEK
+228 GATGAIYNASEK
-240 MISSGQRMEQMGGA
+240 MISSGQKMEKVGGA
-254 LTKGVT
+254 LTKGIT
-260 MPILAGAAAVTT
+260 LPILAGAAAVTT

-310 GLAKELPASHTEI
+310 GLAKELPSSHTEI

-337 ENVVGFTKTMID
+337 KNVVGFTKTMID

-354 NMSADE
+354 NMSAEE

-387 DLGNNFATTESEITE
+387 DLGNNFATTESEITA

-466 ANSAGFTIGE
+466 ANGAGYTIGE
-476 VGQAVLS
+476 VGQAVLN
-483 GGKPLKAMAE
+483 GGKPLKTMA
-493 SLGMNSKEL
+493 SNLGMNSKAL

-518 FATVAGMSADQFSK
+518 FASVAGMSGEQFSK

-537 ASGAIIKFIEGLST
+537 ASGAIIKFVEGLGK
-551 AEERGQ
+551 AEDKGQ

-563 DNMGI
+563 DSMGI

-592 RGTKAWSENTAL
+592 RGTKAWGQNTAL

-619 KMLRNEAID
+619 KMLKNEAVD

-644 LQAAKPMIK
+644 LQATKPMIK

-662 SNANPKTQQTI
+662 SNADPKTQQTI

-684 PAIKLTGTLSKGIGT
+684 PAIKLTGTLTKGVGF
-699 LGKGFID
+699 LGKGFVE
-706 TMAAMSKKRAVE
+706 TMAAMSKKRAIE
-718 DVTQAFAKGS
+718 DVTKAFAEGS
-728 SVSVDFGK
+728 SVSIGFGK
-736 NLASSGTAL
+736 DIASSGSAL
-745 GGLIAK
+745 GGLTAK

-756 TQIGA
+756 TQIGS
-761 LTKGFSLLNPWVLGI
+761 LTKGFSLLNPWVLGA
-776 TTAVGAG
+776 TAAIGAG
-783 IAVWKLWGE
+783 VAVWKLWGE

-823 RGASGEFS
+823 RGASGELD
-831 LLEQGIS
+831 LLEKGVS
-838 SNTGSIVNNFSKM
+838 GNTDTIANNFSKM
-851 GQSIETT
+851 GQSIEENM
-858 LTKKIETLKG
+858 TKKIETLKG
-868 IVKELPDDIKEAA
+868 IVNRLPDDIKEAGDK
-881 NELTEDEIA
+881 LTQEEVL
-890 NQEKYLAIVKEN
+890 NQEKYLAVVKEN
-902 NAKITQIKK
+902 NQKITQIKQE
-911 TASNNN
+911 ASNNN
-917 RQISYE
+917 RKISYE
-923 ETVRIKAYAQES
+923 EAIRIKSLAKES

-942 LGKSEKESKQI
+942 LGKSETETKEI
-953 LEAMTGNVS
+953 LSAMTGNV
-962 AASKAQA
+962 AEASEDQA
-969 KEWLQ
+969 KTWLQ
-974 SLGKQRQES
+974 SLGKQRQQS
-983 SLEYQKMQEDMKE
+983 KIEYTKMQDDLKA
-996 KLVDSG
+996 KLVDAG

-1012 MLKLLKESS
+1012 MLSLLKESG
-1021 DSAQQITDDQMATIL
+1021 DSATQITEDQMSTIL

-1041 LTNEVFLANGQLI
+1041 LADQVFLANGQLI
-1054 STMGDASE
+1054 SSMGE
-1062 AAITQNKKLASSFTD
+1062 AGQAAVGQNKKMMDSFTD
-1077 MTNTSAKAAE
+1077 MAE
-1087 DNAKKVELMSEKSGE
+1087 EVSKTAGENARKIELIADEANEFGE
-1102 YADFWNDLVL
+1102 FWNQLILDTKTG
-1112 EDKDGHVK
+1112 EVK
-1120 TNAQEAITEAA
+1120 TNAQEAVNEAA
-1131 KSEQGWNKL
+1131 SSEKGWNQL
-1140 LFASKH
+1140 IYASKN

-1176 ALLKSNV
+1176 ALLDSNV

-1192 AKGDWGKLSFEEK
+1192 AKGSWGKLNFEEK

-1218 ETMLNLGLWKEY
+1218 ETMLNLGLWKDY
-1230 QPQVKELKAKNQGFL
+1230 QPQVKELKAKNQSFL
-1245 EVLSQSQD
+1245 DVLSQSQD
-1253 KIIHWS
+1253 KIVHWS
-1259 QVPVDIKKILGDNYD
+1259 QVPVDIKEILGDNYD

-1279 YESEQSYNRWKNL
+1279 YGSEQSYNRWKNL
-1292 PDDEKKLLANNSDV
+1292 PDTEKKLLANNSDV

-1339 KVMASEESMNA
+1339 KVMASEESFNA

-1385 KPHLKK
+1385 KPLLKQ

-1415 NNPAMKLLKGDSSSA
+1415 NNPAQKILRGDSSNA
-1430 QNAAR
+1430 QAAAR
-1435 TGGNALNV
+1435 QGGNALNT
-1443 YKANNPASK
+1443 YNANNPGTK
-1452 NLKGNASGVV
+1452 NLRGNAGGVV
-1462 SATATG
+1462 GAASSG
-1468 NSSLNVF
+1468 NSSLNIF

-1482 KLLKARDEATGP
+1482 KLLRANDQASGP
-1494 ASSAKN
+1494 ASQAKN
-1500 AVNDFNSGPSVI
+1500 AVSDFNSGPSVI
-1512 TKTLKVVADIG
+1512 TKTLNVVANLG
-1523 GKVAKILGLET
+1523 AGVAKILGLET
-1534 GTNYHVGGP
+1534 GTNNHIGGP
-1543 AIVNDQKGPVYK
+1543 AIVNDQKGRTYK

-1609 VKNLIAVQESKE
+1609 VKNLIAVQDSHESN
-1621 STDFGELASTMREL
+1621 DFSELASLMREMVSYL
-1635 LAYMKSGNFN
+1635 KDGNIKN
-1645 GMEVNQNF
+1645 MEVTQYITGA
-1653 VVSDTKTAR
+1653 DTKTPR
-1662 EAAIENKRQL
+1662 ETAMETKRQL
-1672 RNLARGLK
+1672 RDLARGFK

>member
-7 LGNMVVKLGLDSSDF
+7 LGNMVIKLGLDSSDF

-36 AKEMQANVKIA
+36 AKEMQANAKIA
-47 DMAGNQMGKLGARF
+47 DMAGNQMGKLGTRF
-61 DGLTKIIDAQERQVA
+61 DGLTKIIGAQEKQVA

-106 GKLAHYK
+106 GKLANYRS
-113 QQLSNVEKSMLL
+113 QLIQTAGQM
-125 YSEKAEKA
+125 AE
-133 KGNINYL
+133 
-140 NKEMQLNMET
+140 M
-150 ASLLGN
+150 
-156 RQKVLGA
+156 
-163 NYEGLTKIIGEQA
+163 
-176 KYVAALQETY
+176 
-186 DKSFVNGK
+186 
-194 PTEATKELALSLK
+194 
-207 EAQNELIKTTGNI
+207 
-220 AELQVKTT
+220 QVKTT
-228 GATGAIYKASEK
+228 GATGAIYNASEK
-240 MISSGQRMEQMGGA
+240 MISSGQKMEKVGGA
-254 LTKGVT
+254 LTKGIT
-260 MPILAGAAAVTT
+260 LPILAGAAAVTT

-310 GLAKELPASHTEI
+310 GLAKELPSSHTEI

-337 ENVVGFTKTMID
+337 KNVVGFTKTMID

-354 NMSADE
+354 NMSAEE

-387 DLGNNFATTESEITE
+387 DLGNNFATTESEITA

-466 ANSAGFTIGE
+466 ANGAGYTIGE
-476 VGQAVLS
+476 VGQAVLN
-483 GGKPLKAMAE
+483 GGKPLKTMA
-493 SLGMNSKEL
+493 SNLGMNSKAL

-518 FATVAGMSADQFSK
+518 FASVAGMSGEQFSK

-537 ASGAIIKFIEGLST
+537 ASGAIIKFVEGLGK
-551 AEERGQ
+551 AEDKGQ

-563 DNMGI
+563 DSMGI

-592 RGTKAWSENTAL
+592 RGTKAWGENTAL

-619 KMLRNEAID
+619 KMLKNEAVD

-634 GPLVKALRDV
+634 GPLVKALRDA
-644 LQAAKPMIK
+644 LQATKPMIK

-662 SNANPKTQQTI
+662 SNADPKTQQTI

-684 PAIKLTGTLSKGIGT
+684 PAIKLTGTLTKGVGF
-699 LGKGFID
+699 LGKGFVE
-706 TMAAMSKKRAVE
+706 TMAAMSKKRAIE
-718 DVTQAFAKGS
+718 DVTKAFAEGS
-728 SVSVDFGK
+728 SVSIGFGK
-736 NLASSGTAL
+736 DIASSGSAL
-745 GGLIAK
+745 GGLTAK

-756 TQIGA
+756 TQIGS
-761 LTKGFSLLNPWVLGI
+761 LTKGFSLLNPWVLGA
-776 TTAVGAG
+776 TAAIGAG
-783 IAVWKLWGE
+783 VAVWKLWGE

-812 DEALTKFQGYS
+812 DDALTKFQGYS
-823 RGASGEFS
+823 RGASGELD
-831 LLEQGIS
+831 LLEKGIS
-838 SNTGSIVNNFSKM
+838 GNTGTIANNFSKM
-851 GQSIETT
+851 GQSIEENM
-858 LTKKIETLKG
+858 TKKIETLKD
-868 IVKELPDDIKEAA
+868 IVNRLPDDIKEAGDK
-881 NELTEDEIA
+881 LTQEEVL
-890 NQEKYLAIVKEN
+890 NQEKYLAVVKEN
-902 NAKITQIKK
+902 NQKITQIKQE
-911 TASNNN
+911 ASNNN
-917 RQISYE
+917 RKISYE
-923 ETVRIKAYAQES
+923 ETIRIKSLAKES

-942 LGKSEKESKQI
+942 LGKSETETKEI
-953 LEAMTGNVS
+953 LSAMTGNV
-962 AASKAQA
+962 AEASEDQA
-969 KEWLQ
+969 KTWLQ
-974 SLGKQRQES
+974 SLGKQRQQS
-983 SLEYQKMQEDMKE
+983 KIEYNKMQDDLKA
-996 KLVDSG
+996 KLVDAG
-1002 YDLNSKYAKE
+1002 YDLNSEYAKE
-1012 MLKLLKESS
+1012 MLSLLKESG
-1021 DSAQQITDDQMATIL
+1021 DSATQITEDQMSAIL

-1041 LTNEVFLANGQLI
+1041 LADQVFLANGQLI
-1054 STMGDASE
+1054 SSMGE
-1062 AAITQNKKLASSFTD
+1062 AGQAAVGQNKKMMDSFTA
-1077 MTNTSAKAAE
+1077 MAE
-1087 DNAKKVELMSEKSGE
+1087 KVSKTAGENAKKIELIADEANEFGE
-1102 YADFWNDLVL
+1102 FWNQLILDTKTG
-1112 EDKDGHVK
+1112 EVK
-1120 TNAQEAITEAA
+1120 TNAQEAVNEAA
-1131 KSEQGWNKL
+1131 SSEKGWNQL
-1140 LFASKH
+1140 IYASKN

-1176 ALLKSNV
+1176 ALLDSNV

-1192 AKGDWGKLSFEEK
+1192 AKGSWGKLNFEEK

-1218 ETMLNLGLWKEY
+1218 ETMLNLGLWKDY
-1230 QPQVKELKAKNQGFL
+1230 QPQVKELKAKNQSFL
-1245 EVLSQSQD
+1245 DVLSQSQD
-1253 KIIHWS
+1253 KIVHWS
-1259 QVPVDIKKILGDNYD
+1259 QVPVDIKEILGDNYD

-1279 YESEQSYNRWKNL
+1279 YGSEQSYNRWKNL

-1339 KVMASEESMNA
+1339 KVMASEESFNA
-1350 WKALPDPV
+1350 WKLLPDPV

-1365 EDLKAKIA
+1365 EDLEAKIA
-1373 EGSLSVETYNQV
+1373 DGTISIEEYNGI
-1385 KPHLKK
+1385 KPLLKT
-1391 LLGDASNVSNQSQ
+1391 LLGDSSIVQNASRAAGDQLDIYNR
-1404 VGIQNLNAFNA
+1404 
-1415 NNPAMKLLKGDSSSA
+1415 NNPTKKILSGDSSNTQA
-1430 QNAAR
+1430 AAR
-1435 TGGNALNV
+1435 QGGNALNT
-1443 YKANNPASK
+1443 YNANNPGTK
-1452 NLKGNASGVV
+1452 NLRGNAGGVV
-1462 SATATG
+1462 GAASSG
-1468 NSSLNVF
+1468 NSSLNIF

-1482 KLLKARDEATGP
+1482 KLLRANDQASGP
-1494 ASSAKN
+1494 ASQAKN
-1500 AVNDFNSGPSVI
+1500 AVSDFNSGPSVI
-1512 TKTLKVVADIG
+1512 TKTLNVVANLG
-1523 GKVAKILGLET
+1523 AGVAKILGLET
-1534 GTNYHVGGP
+1534 GTNNHIGGP
-1543 AIVNDQKGPVYK
+1543 AIVNDQKGRTYK

-1577 LPRGS
+1577 LPKGS

-1590 KKLIPRYE
+1590 KKLIPHYE

-1609 VKNLIAVQESKE
+1609 VKNLIAVQDSHESN
-1621 STDFGELASTMREL
+1621 DFSELASLMREMVSYL
-1635 LAYMKSGNFN
+1635 KDGNIKN
-1645 GMEVNQNF
+1645 MEVTQYITGA
-1653 VVSDTKTAR
+1653 DTKTPR
-1662 EAAIENKRQL
+1662 EMAMETKRQL
-1672 RNLARGLK
+1672 RDLARGFK

>member
-7 LGNMVVKLGLDSSDF
+7 LGNMVIKLGLDSSDF

-47 DMAGNQMGKLGARF
+47 DMAGNQLGKLGTRF
-61 DGLTKIIDAQERQVA
+61 DGLTKIIGAQEKQVA

-106 GKLAHYK
+106 GKLANYRS
-113 QQLSNVEKSMLL
+113 QLIQTAGQM
-125 YSEKAEKA
+125 AE
-133 KGNINYL
+133 
-140 NKEMQLNMET
+140 M
-150 ASLLGN
+150 
-156 RQKVLGA
+156 
-163 NYEGLTKIIGEQA
+163 
-176 KYVAALQETY
+176 
-186 DKSFVNGK
+186 
-194 PTEATKELALSLK
+194 
-207 EAQNELIKTTGNI
+207 
-220 AELQVKTT
+220 QVKTT
-228 GATGAIYKASEK
+228 GATGAIYNASEK
-240 MISSGQRMEQMGGA
+240 MISSGQKMEKVGGA
-254 LTKGVT
+254 LTKGIT
-260 MPILAGAAAVTT
+260 LPILAGAAAVTT

-310 GLAKELPASHTEI
+310 GLAKELPSSHTEI

-337 ENVVGFTKTMID
+337 KNVVGFTKTMID

-354 NMSADE
+354 NMSAEE

-387 DLGNNFATTESEITE
+387 DLGNNFATTESEITA

-466 ANSAGFTIGE
+466 ANGAGYTIGE
-476 VGQAVLS
+476 VGQAVLN
-483 GGKPLKAMAE
+483 GGKPLKTMA
-493 SLGMNSKEL
+493 SNLGMNSKAL

-518 FATVAGMSADQFSK
+518 FASVAGMSGEQFSK

-537 ASGAIIKFIEGLST
+537 ASGAIIKFVEGLGK
-551 AEERGQ
+551 AEDKGQ

-563 DNMGI
+563 DSMGI

-592 RGTKAWSENTAL
+592 RGTKAWGENTAL

-619 KMLRNEAID
+619 KMLKNEAVD

-634 GPLVKALRDV
+634 GPLVKALRDA
-644 LQAAKPMIK
+644 LQATKPMIK

-662 SNANPKTQQTI
+662 SNADPKTQQTI

-684 PAIKLTGTLSKGIGT
+684 PAIKLTGTLTKGVGF
-699 LGKGFID
+699 LGKGFVE
-706 TMAAMSKKRAVE
+706 TMAAMSKKRAIE
-718 DVTQAFAKGS
+718 DVTKAFAEGS
-728 SVSVDFGK
+728 SVSIGFGK
-736 NLASSGTAL
+736 DIASSGSAL
-745 GGLIAK
+745 GGLTAK

-756 TQIGA
+756 TQIGS
-761 LTKGFSLLNPWVLGI
+761 LTKGFSLLNPWVLGA
-776 TTAVGAG
+776 TAAIGTGV
-783 IAVWKLWGE
+783 AVWKLWGE

-812 DEALTKFQGYS
+812 DDALTKFQGYS
-823 RGASGEFS
+823 RGASGELD
-831 LLEQGIS
+831 LLEKGIS
-838 SNTGSIVNNFSKM
+838 GNTGTIANNFSKM
-851 GQSIETT
+851 GQSIEENM
-858 LTKKIETLKG
+858 TKKIETLKD
-868 IVKELPDDIKEAA
+868 IVNRLPDDIKEAGDK
-881 NELTEDEIA
+881 LTQEEVL
-890 NQEKYLAIVKEN
+890 NQEKYLAVVKEN
-902 NAKITQIKK
+902 NQKITQIKQE
-911 TASNNN
+911 ASNNN
-917 RQISYE
+917 RKISYE
-923 ETVRIKAYAQES
+923 ETIRIKSLAKES

-942 LGKSEKESKQI
+942 LGKSETETKEI
-953 LEAMTGNVS
+953 LSAMTGNV
-962 AASKAQA
+962 AEASEDQA
-969 KEWLQ
+969 KTWLQ
-974 SLGKQRQES
+974 SLGKQRQQS
-983 SLEYQKMQEDMKE
+983 KIEYNKMQDDLKA
-996 KLVDSG
+996 KLVDAG
-1002 YDLNSKYAKE
+1002 YDLNSEYAKE
-1012 MLKLLKESS
+1012 MLSLLKESG
-1021 DSAQQITDDQMATIL
+1021 DSATQITEDQMSAIL

-1041 LTNEVFLANGQLI
+1041 LADQVFLANGQLI
-1054 STMGDASE
+1054 SSMGE
-1062 AAITQNKKLASSFTD
+1062 AGKAAVGQNKKMMDSFTD
-1077 MTNTSAKAAE
+1077 MAE
-1087 DNAKKVELMSEKSGE
+1087 KVSKTAGENAKKIELIADEANEFGE
-1102 YADFWNDLVL
+1102 FWNQLILDTKTG
-1112 EDKDGHVK
+1112 EVK
-1120 TNAQEAITEAA
+1120 TNAQEAVNEAA
-1131 KSEQGWNKL
+1131 SSEKGWNQL
-1140 LFASKH
+1140 IYASKN

-1176 ALLKSNV
+1176 ALLDSNV

-1192 AKGDWGKLSFEEK
+1192 AKGSWGKLNFEEK

-1218 ETMLNLGLWKEY
+1218 ETMLNLGLWKDY
-1230 QPQVKELKAKNQGFL
+1230 QPQVKELKAKNQSFL
-1245 EVLSQSQD
+1245 DVLSQSQD
-1253 KIIHWS
+1253 KIVHWS
-1259 QVPVDIKKILGDNYD
+1259 QVPVDIKEILGDNYD

-1279 YESEQSYNRWKNL
+1279 YGSEQSYNRWKNL

-1339 KVMASEESMNA
+1339 KVMASEESFNA
-1350 WKALPDPV
+1350 WKLLPNPV

-1365 EDLKAKIA
+1365 EDLEAKIA
-1373 EGSLSVETYNQV
+1373 DGTISIEEYNGI
-1385 KPHLKK
+1385 KPLLKT
-1391 LLGDASNVSNQSQ
+1391 LLGDSSIVQNASRAAGDQLDIYNR
-1404 VGIQNLNAFNA
+1404 
-1415 NNPAMKLLKGDSSSA
+1415 NNPTKKILSGDSSNTQA
-1430 QNAAR
+1430 AAR
-1435 TGGNALNV
+1435 QGGNALNT
-1443 YKANNPASK
+1443 YNANNPGTK
-1452 NLKGNASGVV
+1452 NLRGNAGGVV
-1462 SATATG
+1462 GAASSG
-1468 NSSLNVF
+1468 NSSLNIF

-1482 KLLKARDEATGP
+1482 KLLRANDQASGP
-1494 ASSAKN
+1494 ASQAKN
-1500 AVNDFNSGPSVI
+1500 AVSDFNSGPSVI
-1512 TKTLKVVADIG
+1512 TKTLNVVANLG
-1523 GKVAKILGLET
+1523 AGVAKILGLET
-1534 GTNYHVGGP
+1534 GTNNHIGGP
-1543 AIVNDQKGPVYK
+1543 AIVNDQKGRTYK

-1577 LPRGS
+1577 LPKGS
-1582 KVIKASET
+1582 KVIRASET
-1590 KKLIPRYE
+1590 KKLIPHYE

-1609 VKNLIAVQESKE
+1609 VKNLIAVQDSHESN
-1621 STDFGELASTMREL
+1621 DFSELASLMREMVSYL
-1635 LAYMKSGNFN
+1635 KDGNIKN
-1645 GMEVNQNF
+1645 MEVTQYITGA
-1653 VVSDTKTAR
+1653 DTKTPR
-1662 EAAIENKRQL
+1662 ETAMETKRQL
-1672 RNLARGLK
+1672 RDLARGFK

>member
-7 LGNMVVKLGLDSSDF
+7 LGNMVIKLGLDSSDF

-36 AKEMQANVKIA
+36 AKEMQANAKIA
-47 DMAGNQMGKLGARF
+47 DMAGNQMGKLGTRF
-61 DGLTKIIDAQERQVA
+61 DGLTKIIGAQEKQVA

-106 GKLAHYK
+106 GKLANYRS
-113 QQLSNVEKSMLL
+113 QLIQTAGQM
-125 YSEKAEKA
+125 AE
-133 KGNINYL
+133 
-140 NKEMQLNMET
+140 M
-150 ASLLGN
+150 
-156 RQKVLGA
+156 
-163 NYEGLTKIIGEQA
+163 
-176 KYVAALQETY
+176 
-186 DKSFVNGK
+186 
-194 PTEATKELALSLK
+194 
-207 EAQNELIKTTGNI
+207 
-220 AELQVKTT
+220 QVKTT
-228 GATGAIYKASEK
+228 GATGAIYNASEK
-240 MISSGQRMEQMGGA
+240 MISSGQKMEKVGGA
-254 LTKGVT
+254 LTKGIT
-260 MPILAGAAAVTT
+260 LPILAGAAAVTT

-310 GLAKELPASHTEI
+310 GLAKELPSSHTEI

-337 ENVVGFTKTMID
+337 KNVVGFTKTMID

-354 NMSADE
+354 NMSAEE

-387 DLGNNFATTESEITE
+387 DLGNNFATTESEITA

-466 ANSAGFTIGE
+466 ANGAGYTIGE
-476 VGQAVLS
+476 VGQAVLN
-483 GGKPLKAMAE
+483 GGKPLKTMA
-493 SLGMNSKEL
+493 SNLGMNSKAL

-518 FATVAGMSADQFSK
+518 FASVAGMSGEQFSK

-537 ASGAIIKFIEGLST
+537 ASGAIIKFVEGLGK
-551 AEERGQ
+551 AEDKGQ

-563 DNMGI
+563 DSMGI

-592 RGTKAWSENTAL
+592 RGTKAWGQNTAL

-619 KMLRNEAID
+619 KMLKNEAVD

-644 LQAAKPMIK
+644 LQATKPMIK

-662 SNANPKTQQTI
+662 SNADPKTQQTI

-684 PAIKLTGTLSKGIGT
+684 PAIKLTGTLTKGVGF
-699 LGKGFID
+699 LGKGFVE
-706 TMAAMSKKRAVE
+706 TMAAMSKKRAIE
-718 DVTQAFAKGS
+718 DVTKAFAEGS
-728 SVSVDFGK
+728 SVSIGFGK
-736 NLASSGTAL
+736 DIASSGSAL
-745 GGLIAK
+745 GGLTAK

-756 TQIGA
+756 TQIGS
-761 LTKGFSLLNPWVLGI
+761 LTKGFSLLNPWVLGA
-776 TTAVGAG
+776 TAAIGTGV
-783 IAVWKLWGE
+783 AVWKLWGE

-812 DEALTKFQGYS
+812 DDALTKFQGYS
-823 RGASGEFS
+823 RGASGELD
-831 LLEQGIS
+831 LLEKGIS
-838 SNTGSIVNNFSKM
+838 GNTGTIANNFSKM
-851 GQSIETT
+851 GQSIEENM
-858 LTKKIETLKG
+858 TKKIETLKD
-868 IVKELPDDIKEAA
+868 IVNRLPDDIKEAGDK
-881 NELTEDEIA
+881 LTQEEVL
-890 NQEKYLAIVKEN
+890 NQEKYLAVVKEN
-902 NAKITQIKK
+902 NQKITQIKQE
-911 TASNNN
+911 ASNNN
-917 RQISYE
+917 RKISYE
-923 ETVRIKAYAQES
+923 ETIRIKSLAKES

-942 LGKSEKESKQI
+942 LGKSETETKEI
-953 LEAMTGNVS
+953 LSAMTGNV
-962 AASKAQA
+962 AEASEDQA
-969 KEWLQ
+969 KTWLQ
-974 SLGKQRQES
+974 SLGKQRQQS
-983 SLEYQKMQEDMKE
+983 KIEYNKMQDDLKA
-996 KLVDSG
+996 KLVDAG
-1002 YDLNSKYAKE
+1002 YDLNSEYAKE
-1012 MLKLLKESS
+1012 MLSLLKESG
-1021 DSAQQITDDQMATIL
+1021 DSATQITEDQMSAIL

-1041 LTNEVFLANGQLI
+1041 LADQVFLANGQLI
-1054 STMGDASE
+1054 SSMGE
-1062 AAITQNKKLASSFTD
+1062 AGKAAVGQNKKMMDSFTD
-1077 MTNTSAKAAE
+1077 MAE
-1087 DNAKKVELMSEKSGE
+1087 KVSKTAGENAKKIELIADEANEFGE
-1102 YADFWNDLVL
+1102 FWNQLILDTKTG
-1112 EDKDGHVK
+1112 EVK
-1120 TNAQEAITEAA
+1120 TNAQEAVNEAA
-1131 KSEQGWNKL
+1131 SSEKGWNQL
-1140 LFASKH
+1140 IYASKN

-1176 ALLKSNV
+1176 ALLDSNV

-1192 AKGDWGKLSFEEK
+1192 AKGSWGKLNFEEK

-1218 ETMLNLGLWKEY
+1218 ETMLNLGLWKDY
-1230 QPQVKELKAKNQGFL
+1230 QPQVKELKAKNQSFL
-1245 EVLSQSQD
+1245 DVLSQSQD
-1253 KIIHWS
+1253 KIVHWS
-1259 QVPVDIKKILGDNYD
+1259 QVPVDIKEILGDNYD

-1279 YESEQSYNRWKNL
+1279 YGSEQSYNRWKNL

-1339 KVMASEESMNA
+1339 KVMASEESFNA
-1350 WKALPDPV
+1350 WKLLPNPV

-1365 EDLKAKIA
+1365 EDLEAKIA
-1373 EGSLSVETYNQV
+1373 DGTISIEEYNGI
-1385 KPHLKK
+1385 KPLLKT
-1391 LLGDASNVSNQSQ
+1391 LLGDSSIVQNASRAAGDQLDIYNR
-1404 VGIQNLNAFNA
+1404 
-1415 NNPAMKLLKGDSSSA
+1415 NNPTKKILSGDSSNTQA
-1430 QNAAR
+1430 AAR
-1435 TGGNALNV
+1435 QGGNALNT
-1443 YKANNPASK
+1443 YNANNPGTK
-1452 NLKGNASGVV
+1452 NLRGNAGGVV
-1462 SATATG
+1462 GAASSG
-1468 NSSLNVF
+1468 NSSLNIF

-1482 KLLKARDEATGP
+1482 KLLRANDQASGP
-1494 ASSAKN
+1494 ASQAKN
-1500 AVNDFNSGPSVI
+1500 AVSDFNSGPSVI
-1512 TKTLKVVADIG
+1512 TKTLNVVANLG
-1523 GKVAKILGLET
+1523 AGVAKILGLET
-1534 GTNYHVGGP
+1534 GTNNHIGGP
-1543 AIVNDQKGPVYK
+1543 AIVNDQKGRTYK

-1609 VKNLIAVQESKE
+1609 VKNLIAVQDSHESN
-1621 STDFGELASTMREL
+1621 DFSELASLMREMVSYL
-1635 LAYMKSGNFN
+1635 KDGNIKN
-1645 GMEVNQNF
+1645 MEVTQYITGA
-1653 VVSDTKTAR
+1653 DTKTPR
-1662 EAAIENKRQL
+1662 ETAMETKRQL
-1672 RNLARGLK
+1672 RDLARGFK

>member
-7 LGNMVVKLGLDSSDF
+7 LGNMVIKLGLDSSDF

-36 AKEMQANVKIA
+36 AKEMQANAKIA
-47 DMAGNQMGKLGARF
+47 DMAGNQMGKLGTRF
-61 DGLTKIIDAQERQVA
+61 DGLTKIIGAQEKQVA

-106 GKLAHYK
+106 GKLANYRS
-113 QQLSNVEKSMLL
+113 QLIQTAGQM
-125 YSEKAEKA
+125 AE
-133 KGNINYL
+133 
-140 NKEMQLNMET
+140 M
-150 ASLLGN
+150 
-156 RQKVLGA
+156 
-163 NYEGLTKIIGEQA
+163 
-176 KYVAALQETY
+176 
-186 DKSFVNGK
+186 
-194 PTEATKELALSLK
+194 
-207 EAQNELIKTTGNI
+207 
-220 AELQVKTT
+220 QVKTT
-228 GATGAIYKASEK
+228 GATGAIYNASEK
-240 MISSGQRMEQMGGA
+240 MISSGQKMEKVGGA

-260 MPILAGAAAVTT
+260 LPILAGAAAVTT

-337 ENVVGFTKTMID
+337 KNVVGFTKTMID

-354 NMSADE
+354 NMSVEE

-387 DLGNNFATTESEITE
+387 DLGNNFATTESEITA

-443 KVMVQMQLAVEK
+443 KVMVQMQLAVEN
-455 GTGAFSELEQI
+455 GANAFAGLESLSQQTGVSMEQVS
-466 ANSAGFTIGE
+466 SA
-476 VGQAVLS
+476 VRN
-483 GGKPLKAMAE
+483 GGKELKNTAGAMG
-493 SLGMNSKEL
+493 LTSKEL
-502 SKMYKEADKS
+502 KTMHKEATDASGK
-512 KTSLED
+512 LND
-518 FATVAGMSADQFSK
+518 FADVAGMSAEQFSK

-537 ASGAIIKFIEGLST
+537 ASGAIIKFIEGLGKT
-551 AEERGQ
+551 KEHGQ
-557 SAIGVL
+557 SAIAVL
-563 DNMGI
+563 DDMGI

-592 RGTKAWSENTAL
+592 RGTKAWGQNTAL

-619 KMLRNEAID
+619 KMLKNEAVD

-634 GPLVKALRDV
+634 GPLVKALRDA
-644 LQAAKPMIK
+644 LQATKPMIK

-662 SNANPKTQQTI
+662 SNADPKTQQTI

-684 PAIKLTGTLSKGIGT
+684 PAIKLTGTLTKGVGS
-699 LGKGFID
+699 LGKGFVE
-706 TMAAMSKKRAVE
+706 TMAAMSKKRAIAE
-718 DVTQAFAKGS
+718 VTQAMAEGS
-728 SVSVDFGK
+728 SVSLDLGK
-736 NLASSGTAL
+736 NITSSGSAV
-745 GGLIAK
+745 GGFTAK
-751 IGGTT
+751 IGGAATK
-756 TQIGA
+756 IGS
-761 LTKGFSLLNPWVLGI
+761 LTKGFSLLNPWVLGA
-776 TTAVGAG
+776 TAAIGAG
-783 IAVWKLWGE
+783 VAVWKLWGE

-812 DEALTKFQGYS
+812 DDALTKFQGYS

-838 SNTGSIVNNFSKM
+838 NDTGSIVNNFSKM

-858 LTKKIETLKG
+858 MTKKIETLKG
-868 IVKELPDDIKEAA
+868 IVNTLPDDVKEAGDKLVS
-881 NELTEDEIA
+881 EEIA
-890 NQEKYLAIVKEN
+890 KQEKYLTTVKEN
-902 NAKITQIKK
+902 NDKITQIKQ

-923 ETVRIKAYAQES
+923 ETVRIKAYAKES

-953 LEAMTGNVS
+953 LNAMTGNVS
-962 AASKAQA
+962 DASKAQA
-969 KEWLQ
+969 RDWLQ
-974 SLGKQRQES
+974 SLGKQRQQS
-983 SLEYQKMQEDMKE
+983 SIEYQKMREDLK
-996 KLVDSG
+996 KQLVDG
-1002 YDLNSKYAKE
+1002 GEDLNSKLSKN
-1012 MLKLLKESS
+1012 LLNLLKESS
-1021 DSAQQITDDQMATIL
+1021 ESATQITNDQMATIL

-1041 LTNEVFLANGQLI
+1041 LTNEVLLSNGQLI
-1054 STMGDASE
+1054 NTMGNASE
-1062 AAITQNKKLASSFTD
+1062 AAVAQNKVIASSFKD

-1087 DNAKKVELMSEKSGE
+1087 DNAKKVELMSEKGGE

-1120 TNAQEAITEAA
+1120 SNAQEAITEAA

-1140 LFASKH
+1140 LFASKK
-1146 ADLKSNAKLMIAEAA
+1146 AELKSNAKLMIAEAA

-1176 ALLKSNV
+1176 ALLDSNV

-1192 AKGDWGKLSFEEK
+1192 AKGSWGKLNFEEK

-1218 ETMLNLGLWKEY
+1218 ETMLNLGLWKDY
-1230 QPQVKELKAKNQGFL
+1230 QPQIKELKAKNQSFL

-1253 KIIHWS
+1253 KIVHWS
-1259 QVPVDIKKILGDNYD
+1259 QVPVDIKEILGDNYD

-1279 YESEQSYNRWKNL
+1279 YSSEQSYNRWKNL

-1320 NALPADQK
+1320 NALPAEQK
-1328 KMLGDNTDLLT
+1328 KMLGDNTDLMS
-1339 KVMASEESMNA
+1339 KVFASKESFDM
-1350 WKALPDPV
+1350 WSKIPDNV
-1358 KKMLGNN
+1358 KRMLANN
-1365 EDLKAKIA
+1365 EDLQNKLMQ
-1373 EGSLSVETYNQV
+1373 GHLSISDYNKV
-1385 KPHLKK
+1385 KPMLKK
-1391 LLGDASNVSNQSQ
+1391 LMGNSDQVNAQAQLG
-1404 VGIQNLNAFNA
+1404 IKNLNEFSANNPQRKNLTGTSANVQTAARQGGNALSTYNA
-1415 NNPAMKLLKGDSSSA
+1415 NNPGTKNL
-1430 QNAAR
+1430 R
-1435 TGGNALNV
+1435 GNA
-1443 YKANNPASK
+1443 
-1452 NLKGNASGVV
+1452 GGVV
-1462 SATATG
+1462 GATSSG
-1468 NSSLNVF
+1468 NSSLNSF

-1482 KLLKARDEATGP
+1482 KLLRANDQASGP
-1494 ASSAKN
+1494 AAQAKN
-1500 AVNDFNSGPSVI
+1500 AVSDFNTGPSVI
-1512 TKTLKVVADIG
+1512 TKTLNVVANLG
-1523 GKVAKILGLET
+1523 AGVAKILGLET
-1534 GTNYHVGGP
+1534 GTNNHIGGP
-1543 AIVNDQKGPVYK
+1543 AIVNDQKGRTYK

-1566 IPEGRNVFLPD
+1566 VPEGRNVFLPN

-1590 KKLIPRYE
+1590 KKLIPHYE

-1609 VKNLIAVQESKE
+1609 VKNLIAVQDSQESN
-1621 STDFGELASTMREL
+1621 DFNELTSLMREMVSYL
-1635 LAYMKSGNFN
+1635 KDGNIKN
-1645 GMEVNQNF
+1645 MEVTQYITGA
-1653 VVSDTKTAR
+1653 DTKTPR
-1662 EAAIENKRQL
+1662 ETAMETKRQL
-1672 RNLARGLK
+1672 RDLARGFK

>member
-7 LGNMVVKLGLDSSDF
+7 LGNMVIKLGLDSSDF

-36 AKEMQANVKIA
+36 AKEMQANAKIA
-47 DMAGNQMGKLGARF
+47 DMAGNQMGKLGTRF
-61 DGLTKIIDAQERQVA
+61 DGLTKIIGAQEKQVA

-106 GKLAHYK
+106 GKLANYRS
-113 QQLSNVEKSMLL
+113 QLIQTAGQM
-125 YSEKAEKA
+125 AE
-133 KGNINYL
+133 
-140 NKEMQLNMET
+140 M
-150 ASLLGN
+150 
-156 RQKVLGA
+156 
-163 NYEGLTKIIGEQA
+163 
-176 KYVAALQETY
+176 
-186 DKSFVNGK
+186 
-194 PTEATKELALSLK
+194 
-207 EAQNELIKTTGNI
+207 
-220 AELQVKTT
+220 QVKTT
-228 GATGAIYKASEK
+228 GATGAIYNASEK
-240 MISSGQRMEQMGGA
+240 MISSGQKMEKVGGA
-254 LTKGVT
+254 LTKGIT
-260 MPILAGAAAVTT
+260 LPILAGAAAVTT

-310 GLAKELPASHTEI
+310 GLAKELPSSHTEI

-337 ENVVGFTKTMID
+337 KNVVGFTKTMID

-354 NMSADE
+354 NMSAEE

-387 DLGNNFATTESEITE
+387 DLGNNFATTESEITA

-443 KVMVQMQLAVEK
+443 KVMVEMQLAVEN
-455 GTGAFSELEQI
+455 GANAFAGLESLSQQTGVSMEQVS
-466 ANSAGFTIGE
+466 SA
-476 VGQAVLS
+476 VRN
-483 GGKPLKAMAE
+483 GGKELKNTAGAMG
-493 SLGMNSKEL
+493 LTSKEL
-502 SKMYKEADKS
+502 KTMHKEATDASGK
-512 KTSLED
+512 LND
-518 FATVAGMSADQFSK
+518 FAEVAGMSAEQFSK

-537 ASGAIIKFIEGLST
+537 ASGAIIKFIEGLGKT
-551 AEERGQ
+551 KEHGQ
-557 SAIGVL
+557 SAIAVL
-563 DNMGI
+563 DDMGI

-592 RGTKAWSENTAL
+592 RGTKAWGENTAL

-619 KMLRNEAID
+619 KMLKNEAVD

-634 GPLVKALRDV
+634 GPLVKALRDA
-644 LQAAKPMIK
+644 LQATKPMIK

-662 SNANPKTQQTI
+662 SNADPKTQQTI

-684 PAIKLTGTLSKGIGT
+684 PAIKLTGTLTKGVGF
-699 LGKGFID
+699 LGKGFVE
-706 TMAAMSKKRAVE
+706 TMAAMSKKRAIE
-718 DVTQAFAKGS
+718 DVTKAFAEGS
-728 SVSVDFGK
+728 SVSLGFGK
-736 NLASSGTAL
+736 DIASSGSAL
-745 GGLIAK
+745 GGLTAK

-756 TQIGA
+756 TQIGS
-761 LTKGFSLLNPWVLGI
+761 LTKGFSLLNPWVLGATVAI
-776 TTAVGAG
+776 GAG
-783 IAVWKLWGE
+783 VAVWKLWGE

-823 RGASGEFS
+823 RGASGELD
-831 LLEQGIS
+831 LLEKGVS
-838 SNTGSIVNNFSKM
+838 GNTDTIANNFSKM
-851 GQSIETT
+851 GQSIEENM
-858 LTKKIETLKG
+858 TKKIETLKG
-868 IVKELPDDIKEAA
+868 IVNKLPDDIKEAGDK
-881 NELTEDEIA
+881 LTKEEVL
-890 NQEKYLAIVKEN
+890 NQEKYLDVVKEN
-902 NAKITQIKK
+902 NQKITQIKQE
-911 TASNNN
+911 ASNNN
-917 RQISYE
+917 RKISYE
-923 ETVRIKAYAQES
+923 EAIRIKSLAKES

-942 LGKSEKESKQI
+942 LGKSETETKEI
-953 LEAMTGNVS
+953 LSAMTGNV
-962 AASKAQA
+962 AEASEDQA
-969 KEWLQ
+969 KTWLQ
-974 SLGKQRQES
+974 SLGKQRQQS
-983 SLEYQKMQEDMKE
+983 KIEYTKMQDDLKA
-996 KLVDSG
+996 KLVDAG

-1012 MLKLLKESS
+1012 MLSLLKESG
-1021 DSAQQITDDQMATIL
+1021 DSATQITEDQMSTIL

-1041 LTNEVFLANGQLI
+1041 LADQVFLANGQLI
-1054 STMGDASE
+1054 SSMGE
-1062 AAITQNKKLASSFTD
+1062 AGQAAVGQNKKMMDSFTD
-1077 MTNTSAKAAE
+1077 MAE
-1087 DNAKKVELMSEKSGE
+1087 KVSKTAGENAKKIELIADEANEFGE
-1102 YADFWNDLVL
+1102 FWNQLILDTKTG
-1112 EDKDGHVK
+1112 EVK
-1120 TNAQEAITEAA
+1120 TNAQEAVNEAA
-1131 KSEQGWNKL
+1131 SSEKGWNQL
-1140 LFASKH
+1140 IYASKN

-1176 ALLKSNV
+1176 ALLDSNV

-1192 AKGDWGKLSFEEK
+1192 AKGSWGKLNFEEK

-1218 ETMLNLGLWKEY
+1218 ETMLNLGLWKDY
-1230 QPQVKELKAKNQGFL
+1230 QPQVKELKAKNQSFL
-1245 EVLSQSQD
+1245 DVLSQSQD
-1253 KIIHWS
+1253 KIVHWS
-1259 QVPVDIKKILGDNYD
+1259 QVPVDIKEILGDNYD

-1279 YESEQSYNRWKNL
+1279 YGSEQSYNRWKNL
-1292 PDDEKKLLANNSDV
+1292 PDTEKKLLANNSDV

-1339 KVMASEESMNA
+1339 KVMASEESFNA

-1385 KPHLKK
+1385 KPLLKQ

-1415 NNPAMKLLKGDSSSA
+1415 NNPAQKILRGDSSNA
-1430 QNAAR
+1430 QAAAR
-1435 TGGNALNV
+1435 QGGNALNT
-1443 YKANNPASK
+1443 YNANNPGTK
-1452 NLKGNASGVV
+1452 NLRGNAGGVV
-1462 SATATG
+1462 GAASSG
-1468 NSSLNVF
+1468 NSSLNIF

-1482 KLLKARDEATGP
+1482 KLLRANDQASGP
-1494 ASSAKN
+1494 ASQAKN
-1500 AVNDFNSGPSVI
+1500 AVSDFNSGPSVI
-1512 TKTLKVVADIG
+1512 TKTLNVVANLG
-1523 GKVAKILGLET
+1523 AGVAKILGLET
-1534 GTNYHVGGP
+1534 GTNNHIGGP
-1543 AIVNDQKGPVYK
+1543 AIVNDQKGRTYK

-1590 KKLIPRYE
+1590 KKLIPHYE

-1609 VKNLIAVQESKE
+1609 VKNLIAVQDSHESN
-1621 STDFGELASTMREL
+1621 DFSELASLMREMVSYL
-1635 LAYMKSGNFN
+1635 KDGNIKN
-1645 GMEVNQNF
+1645 MEVTQYITGAD
-1653 VVSDTKTAR
+1653 SKTPR
-1662 EAAIENKRQL
+1662 ETAMETKRQL
-1672 RNLARGLK
+1672 RDLARGFK

>member
-7 LGNMVVKLGLDSSDF
+7 LGNMVIKLGLDSSDF

-36 AKEMQANVKIA
+36 AKEMQANAKIA
-47 DMAGNQMGKLGARF
+47 DMAGNQMGKLGTRF
-61 DGLTKIIDAQERQVA
+61 DGLTKIIGAQEKQVA

-106 GKLAHYK
+106 GKLANYRS
-113 QQLSNVEKSMLL
+113 QLIQTAGQM
-125 YSEKAEKA
+125 AE
-133 KGNINYL
+133 
-140 NKEMQLNMET
+140 M
-150 ASLLGN
+150 
-156 RQKVLGA
+156 
-163 NYEGLTKIIGEQA
+163 
-176 KYVAALQETY
+176 
-186 DKSFVNGK
+186 
-194 PTEATKELALSLK
+194 
-207 EAQNELIKTTGNI
+207 
-220 AELQVKTT
+220 QVKTT
-228 GATGAIYKASEK
+228 GATGAIYNASEK
-240 MISSGQRMEQMGGA
+240 MISSGQKMEKVGGA
-254 LTKGVT
+254 LTKGIT
-260 MPILAGAAAVTT
+260 LPILAGAAAVTT

-310 GLAKELPASHTEI
+310 GLAKELPSSHTEI

-337 ENVVGFTKTMID
+337 KNVVGFTKTMID

-354 NMSADE
+354 NMSAEE

-387 DLGNNFATTESEITE
+387 DLGNNFATTESEITA

-443 KVMVQMQLAVEK
+443 KVMVQMQLAVEN
-455 GTGAFSELEQI
+455 GANAFAGLESLSQQTGVSMEQVS
-466 ANSAGFTIGE
+466 SA
-476 VGQAVLS
+476 VRN
-483 GGKPLKAMAE
+483 GGKELKNTAGAMG
-493 SLGMNSKEL
+493 LTSKEL
-502 SKMYKEADKS
+502 KTMHKEATDASGK
-512 KTSLED
+512 LND
-518 FATVAGMSADQFSK
+518 FADVAGMSAEQFSK

-537 ASGAIIKFIEGLST
+537 ASGAIIKFIEGLGKT
-551 AEERGQ
+551 KEHGQ
-557 SAIGVL
+557 SAIAVL
-563 DNMGI
+563 DDMGI

-592 RGTKAWSENTAL
+592 RGTKAWGENTAL

-619 KMLRNEAID
+619 KMLKNEAVD

-634 GPLVKALRDV
+634 GPLVKALRDA
-644 LQAAKPMIK
+644 LQATKPMIK

-662 SNANPKTQQTI
+662 SNADPKTQQTI

-684 PAIKLTGTLSKGIGT
+684 PAIKLTGTLTKGVGF
-699 LGKGFID
+699 LGKGFVD
-706 TMAAMSKKRAVE
+706 TMAAMSKKRAIE
-718 DVTQAFAKGS
+718 DVTKAFAEGS
-728 SVSVDFGK
+728 SVSLGFGK
-736 NLASSGTAL
+736 DIASSGSAL
-745 GGLIAK
+745 GGLTAK

-756 TQIGA
+756 TQIGS
-761 LTKGFSLLNPWVLGI
+761 LTKGFSLLNPWVLGATVAI
-776 TTAVGAG
+776 GAG
-783 IAVWKLWGE
+783 VAVWKLWGE

-823 RGASGEFS
+823 RGASGELD
-831 LLEQGIS
+831 LLEKGVS
-838 SNTGSIVNNFSKM
+838 GNTDTIANNFSKM
-851 GQSIETT
+851 GQSIEENM
-858 LTKKIETLKG
+858 TKKIETLKG
-868 IVKELPDDIKEAA
+868 IVNKLPDDIKEAGDK
-881 NELTEDEIA
+881 LTKEEVL
-890 NQEKYLAIVKEN
+890 NQEKYLDVVKEN
-902 NAKITQIKK
+902 NQKITQIKQE
-911 TASNNN
+911 ASNNN
-917 RQISYE
+917 RKISYE
-923 ETVRIKAYAQES
+923 EAIRIKLLAKES

-942 LGKSEKESKQI
+942 LGKSETETKEI
-953 LEAMTGNVS
+953 LSAMTGNV
-962 AASKAQA
+962 AEASEDQA
-969 KEWLQ
+969 KTWLQ
-974 SLGKQRQES
+974 SLGKQRQQS
-983 SLEYQKMQEDMKE
+983 KIEYTKMQDDLKA
-996 KLVDSG
+996 KLVDAG

-1012 MLKLLKESS
+1012 MLSLLKESG
-1021 DSAQQITDDQMATIL
+1021 DSATQITEDQMSTIL

-1041 LTNEVFLANGQLI
+1041 LADQVFLASGQLI
-1054 STMGDASE
+1054 SSMGE
-1062 AAITQNKKLASSFTD
+1062 AGQAAVGQNKKMMDSFTD
-1077 MTNTSAKAAE
+1077 MAE
-1087 DNAKKVELMSEKSGE
+1087 KVSKTAGENAKKIELIADEANEFGE
-1102 YADFWNDLVL
+1102 FWNQLILDTKTG
-1112 EDKDGHVK
+1112 EVK
-1120 TNAQEAITEAA
+1120 TNAQEAVNEAA
-1131 KSEQGWNKL
+1131 SSEKGWNQL
-1140 LFASKH
+1140 IYASKN

-1176 ALLKSNV
+1176 ALLDSNV

-1192 AKGDWGKLSFEEK
+1192 AKGSWGKLNFEEK

-1218 ETMLNLGLWKEY
+1218 ETMLNLGLWKDY
-1230 QPQVKELKAKNQGFL
+1230 QPQVKELKAKNQSFL
-1245 EVLSQSQD
+1245 DVLSQSQD
-1253 KIIHWS
+1253 KIVHWS
-1259 QVPVDIKKILGDNYD
+1259 QVPVDIKEILGDNYD

-1279 YESEQSYNRWKNL
+1279 YGSEQSYNRWKNL
-1292 PDDEKKLLANNSDV
+1292 PDTEKKLLANNSDV

-1311 TSDTSLKQW
+1311 TSDASLKQW

-1339 KVMASEESMNA
+1339 KVMASEESFNA

-1385 KPHLKK
+1385 KPLLKQ

-1415 NNPAMKLLKGDSSSA
+1415 NNPAQKILRGDSSNA
-1430 QNAAR
+1430 QAAAR
-1435 TGGNALNV
+1435 QGGNALNT
-1443 YKANNPASK
+1443 YNANNPGTK
-1452 NLKGNASGVV
+1452 NLRGNAGGVV
-1462 SATATG
+1462 GAASSG
-1468 NSSLNVF
+1468 NSSLNIF

-1482 KLLKARDEATGP
+1482 KLLRANDQASGP
-1494 ASSAKN
+1494 ASQAKN
-1500 AVNDFNSGPSVI
+1500 AVSDFNSGPSVI
-1512 TKTLKVVADIG
+1512 TKTLNVVANLG
-1523 GKVAKILGLET
+1523 AGVAKILGLET
-1534 GTNYHVGGP
+1534 GTNNHIGGP
-1543 AIVNDQKGPVYK
+1543 AIVNDQKGHTYK

-1577 LPRGS
+1577 LPKGS

-1590 KKLIPRYE
+1590 KKLIPHYE

-1609 VKNLIAVQESKE
+1609 VKNLIAIQDSHESN
-1621 STDFGELASTMREL
+1621 DFSELASLMREMVSYL
-1635 LAYMKSGNFN
+1635 KDGNIKN
-1645 GMEVNQNF
+1645 MEVTQYITGA
-1653 VVSDTKTAR
+1653 DTKTPR
-1662 EAAIENKRQL
+1662 ETAMETKRQL
-1672 RNLARGLK
+1672 RDLARGFK

>member
-7 LGNMVVKLGLDSSDF
+7 LGNMVIKLGLDSSDF

-36 AKEMQANVKIA
+36 AKEMQANAKIA
-47 DMAGNQMGKLGARF
+47 DMAGNQMGKLGTRF
-61 DGLTKIIDAQERQVA
+61 DGLTKIIGAQEKQVA

-106 GKLAHYK
+106 GKLANYRS
-113 QQLSNVEKSMLL
+113 QLIQTAGQM
-125 YSEKAEKA
+125 AE
-133 KGNINYL
+133 
-140 NKEMQLNMET
+140 M
-150 ASLLGN
+150 
-156 RQKVLGA
+156 
-163 NYEGLTKIIGEQA
+163 
-176 KYVAALQETY
+176 
-186 DKSFVNGK
+186 
-194 PTEATKELALSLK
+194 
-207 EAQNELIKTTGNI
+207 
-220 AELQVKTT
+220 QVKTT
-228 GATGAIYKASEK
+228 GATGAIYNASEK
-240 MISSGQRMEQMGGA
+240 MISSGQKMEKVGGA
-254 LTKGVT
+254 LTKGIT
-260 MPILAGAAAVTT
+260 LPILAGAAAVTT

-310 GLAKELPASHTEI
+310 GLAKELPSSHTEI

-337 ENVVGFTKTMID
+337 KNVVGFTKTMID

-354 NMSADE
+354 NMSAEE

-387 DLGNNFATTESEITE
+387 DLGNNFATTESEITA

-466 ANSAGFTIGE
+466 ANGAGYTIGE
-476 VGQAVLS
+476 VGQAVLN
-483 GGKPLKAMAE
+483 GGKPLKTMA
-493 SLGMNSKEL
+493 SNLGMNSKAL

-518 FATVAGMSADQFSK
+518 FASVAGMSGEQFSK

-537 ASGAIIKFIEGLST
+537 ASGAIIKFVEGLGK
-551 AEERGQ
+551 AEDKGQ

-563 DNMGI
+563 DSMGI

-592 RGTKAWSENTAL
+592 RGTKAWGQNTAL

-619 KMLRNEAID
+619 KMLKNEAVD

-644 LQAAKPMIK
+644 LQATKPMIK

-662 SNANPKTQQTI
+662 SNADPKTQQTI

-684 PAIKLTGTLSKGIGT
+684 PAIKLTGTLTKGVGF
-699 LGKGFID
+699 LGKGFVE
-706 TMAAMSKKRAVE
+706 TMAAMSKKRAIE
-718 DVTQAFAKGS
+718 DVTKAFAEGS
-728 SVSVDFGK
+728 SVSIGFGK
-736 NLASSGTAL
+736 DIASSGSAL
-745 GGLIAK
+745 GGLTAK

-756 TQIGA
+756 TQIGS
-761 LTKGFSLLNPWVLGI
+761 LTKGFSLLNPWVLGA
-776 TTAVGAG
+776 TAAIGTGV
-783 IAVWKLWGE
+783 AVWKLWGE

-812 DEALTKFQGYS
+812 DDALTKFQGYS
-823 RGASGEFS
+823 RGASGELD
-831 LLEQGIS
+831 LLEKGIS
-838 SNTGSIVNNFSKM
+838 GNTGTIANNFSKM
-851 GQSIETT
+851 GQSIEENM
-858 LTKKIETLKG
+858 TKKIETLKD
-868 IVKELPDDIKEAA
+868 IVNRLPDDIKEAGDK
-881 NELTEDEIA
+881 LTQEEVL
-890 NQEKYLAIVKEN
+890 NQEKYLAVVKEN
-902 NAKITQIKK
+902 NQKITQIKQE
-911 TASNNN
+911 ASNNN
-917 RQISYE
+917 RKISYE
-923 ETVRIKAYAQES
+923 ETIRIKSLAKES

-942 LGKSEKESKQI
+942 LGKSETETKEI
-953 LEAMTGNVS
+953 LSAMTGNV
-962 AASKAQA
+962 AEASEDQA
-969 KEWLQ
+969 KTWLQ
-974 SLGKQRQES
+974 SLGKQRQQS
-983 SLEYQKMQEDMKE
+983 KIEYNKMQDDLKA
-996 KLVDSG
+996 KLVDAG
-1002 YDLNSKYAKE
+1002 YDLNSEYAKE
-1012 MLKLLKESS
+1012 MLSLLKESG
-1021 DSAQQITDDQMATIL
+1021 DSATQITEDQMSTIL

-1041 LTNEVFLANGQLI
+1041 LADQVFLANGQLI
-1054 STMGDASE
+1054 SSMGE
-1062 AAITQNKKLASSFTD
+1062 AGKAAVGQNKKMMDSFTD
-1077 MTNTSAKAAE
+1077 MAE
-1087 DNAKKVELMSEKSGE
+1087 KVSKTAGENAKKIELIADEANEFGE
-1102 YADFWNDLVL
+1102 FWNQLILDTKTG
-1112 EDKDGHVK
+1112 EVK
-1120 TNAQEAITEAA
+1120 TNAQEAVNEAA
-1131 KSEQGWNKL
+1131 SSEKGWNQL
-1140 LFASKH
+1140 IYASKN

-1176 ALLKSNV
+1176 ALLDSNV

-1192 AKGDWGKLSFEEK
+1192 AKGSWGKLNFEEK

-1218 ETMLNLGLWKEY
+1218 ETMLNLGLWKDY
-1230 QPQVKELKAKNQGFL
+1230 QPQVKELKAKNQSFL
-1245 EVLSQSQD
+1245 DVLSQSQD
-1253 KIIHWS
+1253 KIVHWS
-1259 QVPVDIKKILGDNYD
+1259 QVPVDIKEILGDNYD

-1279 YESEQSYNRWKNL
+1279 YGSEQSYNRWKNL

-1339 KVMASEESMNA
+1339 KVMASEESFNA
-1350 WKALPDPV
+1350 WKLLPNPV

-1365 EDLKAKIA
+1365 EDLEAKIA
-1373 EGSLSVETYNQV
+1373 DGTISIEEYNGI
-1385 KPHLKK
+1385 KPLLKT
-1391 LLGDASNVSNQSQ
+1391 LLGDSSIVQNASRAAGDQLDIYNR
-1404 VGIQNLNAFNA
+1404 
-1415 NNPAMKLLKGDSSSA
+1415 NNPTKKILSGDSSNTQA
-1430 QNAAR
+1430 AAR
-1435 TGGNALNV
+1435 QGGNALNT
-1443 YKANNPASK
+1443 YNANNPGTK
-1452 NLKGNASGVV
+1452 NLRGNAGGVV
-1462 SATATG
+1462 GAASSG
-1468 NSSLNVF
+1468 NSSLNIF

-1482 KLLKARDEATGP
+1482 KLLRANDQASGP
-1494 ASSAKN
+1494 ASQAKN
-1500 AVNDFNSGPSVI
+1500 AVSDFNSGPSVI
-1512 TKTLKVVADIG
+1512 TKTLNVVANLG
-1523 GKVAKILGLET
+1523 AGVAKILGLET
-1534 GTNYHVGGP
+1534 GTNNHIGGP
-1543 AIVNDQKGPVYK
+1543 AIVNDQKGRTYK

-1577 LPRGS
+1577 LPKGS

-1590 KKLIPRYE
+1590 KKLIPHYE

-1609 VKNLIAVQESKE
+1609 VKNLIAVQDSHESN
-1621 STDFGELASTMREL
+1621 DFSELASLMREMVSYL
-1635 LAYMKSGNFN
+1635 KDGNIKN
-1645 GMEVNQNF
+1645 MEVTQYITGA
-1653 VVSDTKTAR
+1653 DTKTPR
-1662 EAAIENKRQL
+1662 ETAMETKRQL
-1672 RNLARGLK
+1672 RDLARGFK